1 MKKIFSI
8 LLIAVMMISSL
19 SVNIFAG
26 KGGSGPVSENLI
38 SDSLVELNADGKVV
52 VEFKLVNANKE
63 EYTNIQAETSDR
75 LNCYV
80 EKRDSKDGII
90 YVTVRAPK
98 AAEAGRYGLT
108 VTAQYK
114 KGNETINVSG
124 KSTIKVKEYSGTPD
138 VNPGGLPDD
147 KPEEKPKEKIDEIDL
162 ISNSTTELN
171 PGDDG
176 SVIFEADRFFFGLS
190 FYGVRAAS
198 DNPSNCYI
206 VNAYGGRDVEVRV
219 RIPQSA
225 EAGTYK
231 ISVTGKTRI
240 NGEVVKVSGEAYV
253 RVNGGSQ
260 NKAKLKIN
268 RVDVLPEAN
277 IVPGSYVALGYE
289 IENISDVLAKNI
301 ELNISLP
308 VEAGLSVRGG
318 TTTQKVKAIEP
329 GKKTYVYY
337 EMNVGKTAKFGS
349 YEIKTSLSY
358 ESEFNKEAIKE
369 ETSAFI
375 NIGGDA
381 SQDSQLI
388 IQDLK
393 FPAATLGVNKTFDVS
408 FKIRNQGQSVAKRIR
423 ASAKSDD
430 PSGVVSRTVSDILVR
445 DLAPGEEETVS
456 YKFFTTK
463 GGSTKN
469 YPINIKIE
477 YLDDFTEN
485 KEPKT
490 VEQIV
495 GVFLNNPESIG
506 DGKDAKKST
515 PKLIIDRYE
524 FTPKLPLAGNE
535 FEMNLS
541 FYNTNAKKAVKN
553 IKIDLTSQDTTDNNS
568 NTSGSSVFTP
578 VDSSNTFYIGRIAP
592 NGKVEKTIKMFVVP
606 DATAKTYTITAN
618 FEYEDDENNEYKSSE
633 NIGVPVYQESKL
645 DIDPINYQTN
655 AFVGDNIPITA
666 NFYNTG
672 KVTLYNFKVTLTA
685 DNATI
690 NNGTYYI
697 GNFNSGGQDIY
708 EGSIMPNEPGEI
720 KAQLKFSYEDST
732 GEVKEQT
739 EDINITVDEAP
750 PMDPELGPDGM
761 PMPDGPMMG
770 DTPWYKKPLFYI
782 PVAVLLLGAIGFV
795 IFKKIKNKNKEKDLK
810 IDED

>member
-8 LLIAVMMISSL
+8 LLIAIMMISTL
-19 SVNIFAG
+19 SVNMYAEETTKPIIEEEILQANPA
-26 KGGSGPVSENLI
+26 SPVQRGNTVTYNFKSSNSNDTI
-38 SDSLVELNADGKVV
+38 TNVTAD
-52 VEFKLVNANKE
+52 
-63 EYTNIQAETSDR
+63 TNSPN
-75 LNCYV
+75 NCYV
-80 EKRDSKDGII
+80 ISTASSNNII
-90 YVTVRAPK
+90 TVKVKITSNAEQGTYKLTVRGKIGNKSA
-98 AAEAGRYGLT
+98 YGET
-108 VTAQYK
+108 NIRVDGEYK
-114 KGNETINVSG
+114 KPQER
-124 KSTIKVKEYSGTPD
+124 
-138 VNPGGLPDD
+138 
-147 KPEEKPKEKIDEIDL
+147 PKEKIDEIDL
-162 ISNSTTELN
+162 ISNSTSELK
-171 PGDDG
+171 PGDDT
-176 SVIFEADRFFFGLS
+176 SVIFEADRYFYGLS
-190 FYGVRAAS
+190 FYGIKATS
-198 DNPSNCYI
+198 DSPSNCYI
-206 VNAYGGRDVEVRV
+206 VNAFGGREVEVRV

-240 NGEVVKVSGEAYV
+240 DGEIVKVSGEAYV
-253 RVNGGSQ
+253 RVNGGSK
-260 NKAKLKIN
+260 NKAQLKIT

-277 IVPGSYVALGYE
+277 IVPGSYVAFGYE
-289 IENISDVLAKNI
+289 IENISDVLAKNV
-301 ELNISLP
+301 ELNISGLAA
-308 VEAGLSVRGG
+308 AGLSVKGG
-318 TTTQKVKAIEP
+318 TTTQKVKAIEA
-329 GKKTYVYY
+329 GKKIYLYY
-337 EMNVGKTAKFGS
+337 EMNVAKTAKFGS
-349 YEIKTSLSY
+349 YEIKTDLSY
-358 ESEFNKEAIKE
+358 ESEFNKEPIKE
-369 ETSAFI
+369 ETTAFI

-393 FPAATLGVNKTFDVS
+393 FPSATLGVNKTFDVS
-408 FKIRNQGQSVAKRIR
+408 FKIRNQGQSIAKRIR

-477 YLDDFTEN
+477 YLDDFTES

-495 GVFLNNPESIG
+495 GVFLNNPENTG

-524 FTPKLPLAGNE
+524 FEPKLPLAGNE

-553 IKIDLTSQDTTDNNS
+553 IKIDLTSQDTSKSDS
-568 NTSGSSVFTP
+568 NTAGSSVFTP

-592 NGKVEKTIKMFVVP
+592 SGKVEKTIKMFVVP
-606 DATAKTYTITAN
+606 DATAKTYNITAN

-655 AFVGDNIPITA
+655 AMVGDSIPITA

-685 DNATI
+685 DNATV

-697 GNFNSGGQDIY
+697 GNFNSGGQDVY

-720 KAQLKFSYEDST
+720 KGKLKFTYEDST
-732 GEVKEQT
+732 GEVKEKE
-739 EDINITVDEAP
+739 EDINITVEEAP
-750 PMDPELGPDGM
+750 PVDPNAGPDGM
-761 PMPDGPMMG
+761 PMPDGAMG
-770 DTPWYKKPLFYI
+770 EAPWYKKPLFII
-782 PVAVLLLGAIGFV
+782 PVALVILGAIGFV
-795 IFKKIKNKNKEKDLK
+795 VFKKLKNKKKEKDLK

>member
-8 LLIAVMMISSL
+8 LLIAVMMISTL
-19 SVNIFAG
+19 SVNIFAEGPNNPSKPGQTTPDPSPTPAVEEVILQSDPSLVAEQGQEKYINFSLPNGDEEITDIIASTDSPNNCYVIKTASGNG
-26 KGGSGPVSENLI
+26 KITVKIKITNAAEQGTYKVTVKAKAGNKSVYGECNVRVNVNKRDFPGKDEEINLI
-38 SDSLVELNADGKVV
+38 S
-52 VEFKLVNANKE
+52 
-63 EYTNIQAETSDR
+63 R
-75 LNCYV
+75 
-80 EKRDSKDGII
+80 
-90 YVTVRAPK
+90 
-98 AAEAGRYGLT
+98 
-108 VTAQYK
+108 
-114 KGNETINVSG
+114 
-124 KSTIKVKEYSGTPD
+124 
-138 VNPGGLPDD
+138 
-147 KPEEKPKEKIDEIDL
+147 
-162 ISNSTTELN
+162 STTELN
-171 PGDDG
+171 PGEEA
-176 SVIFEADRFFFGLS
+176 SIYFETERPFFGLS
-190 FYGVRAAS
+190 FYGLRATS
-198 DNPSNCYI
+198 DSPNNCYI
-206 VNAYGGRDVEVRV
+206 TNTYGGRGDVELRV

-231 ISVTGKTRI
+231 VSVTGKARI
-240 NGEVVKVSGEAYV
+240 DGETVKVYGEAYV

-260 NKAKLKIN
+260 NKAQLKIN

-277 IVPGSYVALGYE
+277 IVPGSYVAFGYE

-301 ELNISLP
+301 DLNISLP
-308 VEAGLSVRGG
+308 TDAGLAVRGG
-318 TTTQKVKAIEP
+318 TTTQKIKAIEP

-337 EMNVGKTAKFGS
+337 EMNVGKTAKFGT
-349 YEIKTSLSY
+349 YEINTSLSY
-358 ESEFNKEAIKE
+358 ESEFNKEAINEK
-369 ETSAFI
+369 TSAFI

-708 EGSIMPNEPGEI
+708 EGSIMPNEPGEV
-720 KAQLKFSYEDST
+720 KAQLKFTYEDST
-732 GEVKEQT
+732 GEVKEQV

-761 PMPDGPMMG
+761 PMPDGNMAV
-770 DTPWYKKPLFYI
+770 DVPWYKNPLFYI
-782 PVAVLLLGAIGFV
+782 PTALVLLGAIAFV

>member
-8 LLIAVMMISSL
+8 LLIAIMMISTL
-19 SVNIFAG
+19 SVNMYAEETTKPIIEEEILQADPA
-26 KGGSGPVSENLI
+26 SPVQRGNTVTYNFKSSNSNDTI
-38 SDSLVELNADGKVV
+38 TNVTADTNSLN
-52 VEFKLVNANKE
+52 
-63 EYTNIQAETSDR
+63 
-75 LNCYV
+75 NCYV
-80 EKRDSKDGII
+80 ISTASSNNII
-90 YVTVRAPK
+90 TVKVKITSNAEQGTYKLTVRGKIGNKSA
-98 AAEAGRYGLT
+98 YGET
-108 VTAQYK
+108 NIRVDGEYK
-114 KGNETINVSG
+114 KPQER
-124 KSTIKVKEYSGTPD
+124 
-138 VNPGGLPDD
+138 
-147 KPEEKPKEKIDEIDL
+147 PKEKIDEIDL
-162 ISNSTTELN
+162 ISNSTSELK
-171 PGDDG
+171 PGDDT
-176 SVIFEADRFFFGLS
+176 SVIFEADRYFYGLS
-190 FYGVRAAS
+190 FYGIKATS
-198 DNPSNCYI
+198 DSPSNCYI
-206 VNAYGGRDVEVRV
+206 VNAFGGREVEVRV

-240 NGEVVKVSGEAYV
+240 DGEIVKVSGEAYV
-253 RVNGGSQ
+253 RVNGGSK
-260 NKAKLKIN
+260 NKAQLKIN

-277 IVPGSYVALGYE
+277 VVPGSYVAFGYE
-289 IENISDVLAKNI
+289 IENISDVLAKNV
-301 ELNISLP
+301 ELNISGLAA
-308 VEAGLSVRGG
+308 AGLSVRGG
-318 TTTQKVKAIEP
+318 TTTQKVKAIEA
-329 GKKTYVYY
+329 GKKIYLYY
-337 EMNVGKTAKFGS
+337 EMNVAKTAKFGS
-349 YEIKTSLSY
+349 YEIKTDLSY
-358 ESEFNKEAIKE
+358 ESEFNKEPIKE
-369 ETSAFI
+369 ETTAFI

-393 FPAATLGVNKTFDVS
+393 FPSATLGVNKTFDVS

-477 YLDDFTEN
+477 YLDDFTEG

-495 GVFLNNPESIG
+495 GVFLNNPENTG

-524 FTPKLPLAGNE
+524 FEPKLPLAGNE

-553 IKIDLTSQDTTDNNS
+553 IKIDLTSQDTSKSDS
-568 NTSGSSVFTP
+568 NTAGSSVFTP

-592 NGKVEKTIKMFVVP
+592 SGKVEKTIKMFVVP
-606 DATAKTYTITAN
+606 DATAKTYNITAN

-655 AFVGDNIPITA
+655 AMVGDSIPITA

-685 DNATI
+685 DNATV

-697 GNFNSGGQDIY
+697 GNFNSGGQDVY

-720 KAQLKFSYEDST
+720 KGKLKFTYEDST
-732 GEVKEQT
+732 GEVKEKE
-739 EDINITVDEAP
+739 EDINITVEEAP
-750 PMDPELGPDGM
+750 PVDPNMGPDGM
-761 PMPDGPMMG
+761 PLPDGAMG

-782 PVAVLLLGAIGFV
+782 PVALVVLGAIGFV
-795 IFKKIKNKNKEKDLK
+795 VFKKLKNKKKEKDLK

>member
-8 LLIAVMMISSL
+8 LLIAIMMISTL
-19 SVNIFAG
+19 SVNMYAEEPTKPIIEEEILQADPA
-26 KGGSGPVSENLI
+26 SPVQRGNTVTYNFKSSNSNDTI
-38 SDSLVELNADGKVV
+38 TNVTADTNSLN
-52 VEFKLVNANKE
+52 
-63 EYTNIQAETSDR
+63 
-75 LNCYV
+75 NCYV
-80 EKRDSKDGII
+80 ISTASSNNII
-90 YVTVRAPK
+90 TVKVKITSNAEQGTYKLTVRGKIGNKSA
-98 AAEAGRYGLT
+98 YGET
-108 VTAQYK
+108 NIRVDGEYK
-114 KGNETINVSG
+114 KPQER
-124 KSTIKVKEYSGTPD
+124 
-138 VNPGGLPDD
+138 
-147 KPEEKPKEKIDEIDL
+147 PKEKIDEIDL
-162 ISNSTTELN
+162 ISNSTSELK
-171 PGDDG
+171 PGDDT
-176 SVIFEADRFFFGLS
+176 SVIFEADRYFYGLS
-190 FYGVRAAS
+190 FYGIKATS
-198 DNPSNCYI
+198 DSPSNCYI
-206 VNAYGGRDVEVRV
+206 VNAFGGREVEVRV

-240 NGEVVKVSGEAYV
+240 DGEIVKVSGEAYV

-260 NKAKLKIN
+260 NKAQLKIN

-277 IVPGSYVALGYE
+277 IVPGSYVAFGYE
-289 IENISDVLAKNI
+289 IENISDVLAKNV
-301 ELNISLP
+301 ELNISGLAA
-308 VEAGLSVRGG
+308 AGLSVKGG
-318 TTTQKVKAIEP
+318 TTTQKVKAIEA
-329 GKKTYVYY
+329 GKKIYLYY
-337 EMNVGKTAKFGS
+337 EMNVAKTAKFGS
-349 YEIKTSLSY
+349 YEIKTDLSY
-358 ESEFNKEAIKE
+358 ESEFNKEPIKE
-369 ETSAFI
+369 ETTAFI

-393 FPAATLGVNKTFDVS
+393 FPSATLGVNKTFDVS
-408 FKIRNQGQSVAKRIR
+408 FKIRNQGQSIAKRIR

-477 YLDDFTEN
+477 YLDDFTEG

-495 GVFLNNPESIG
+495 GVFLNNPENVG

-524 FTPKLPLAGNE
+524 FEPKLPLAGNE

-553 IKIDLTSQDTTDNNS
+553 IKIDLTSQDTSKSDS
-568 NTSGSSVFTP
+568 NTAGSSVFTP

-592 NGKVEKTIKMFVVP
+592 SGKVEKTIKMFVVP
-606 DATAKTYTITAN
+606 DATAKTYNITAN

-655 AFVGDNIPITA
+655 AMVGDSIPINA

-685 DNATI
+685 DNATV

-697 GNFNSGGQDIY
+697 GNFNSGGQDVY
-708 EGSIMPNEPGEI
+708 EGSIMPNEAGEI
-720 KAQLKFSYEDST
+720 KGKLKFTYEDST
-732 GEVKEQT
+732 GEVKEKE
-739 EDINITVDEAP
+739 EDINITVEEAP
-750 PMDPELGPDGM
+750 PMDPNAGPDGM
-761 PMPDGPMMG
+761 PLPDGAMG

-782 PVAVLLLGAIGFV
+782 PVALVILGAIGFV
-795 IFKKIKNKNKEKDLK
+795 VFKKLKNKKKEKDLK

>member
-8 LLIAVMMISSL
+8 LLIAIMMISTL
-19 SVNIFAG
+19 SVNMYAEETTKPIIEEEILQADPA
-26 KGGSGPVSENLI
+26 SPVQRGNTVTYNFKSSNSNDTI
-38 SDSLVELNADGKVV
+38 TNVTADTNSLN
-52 VEFKLVNANKE
+52 
-63 EYTNIQAETSDR
+63 
-75 LNCYV
+75 NCYV
-80 EKRDSKDGII
+80 ISTASSNNII
-90 YVTVRAPK
+90 TVKVKITSNAEQVTYKLTVRGKIGNKSA
-98 AAEAGRYGLT
+98 YGET
-108 VTAQYK
+108 NIRVDGEYK
-114 KGNETINVSG
+114 KPQER
-124 KSTIKVKEYSGTPD
+124 
-138 VNPGGLPDD
+138 
-147 KPEEKPKEKIDEIDL
+147 PKEKIDEIDL
-162 ISNSTTELN
+162 ISNSTSELK
-171 PGDDG
+171 PGDDT
-176 SVIFEADRFFFGLS
+176 SVIFEADRYFYGLS
-190 FYGVRAAS
+190 FYGIKATS
-198 DNPSNCYI
+198 DSPSNCYI
-206 VNAYGGRDVEVRV
+206 VNAFGGREVEVRV

-240 NGEVVKVSGEAYV
+240 DGEIVKVSGEAYV
-253 RVNGGSQ
+253 RVNGGSK
-260 NKAKLKIN
+260 NKAQLKIN

-277 IVPGSYVALGYE
+277 VVPGSYVAFGYE
-289 IENISDVLAKNI
+289 IENISDVLAKNV
-301 ELNISLP
+301 ELNISGLAA
-308 VEAGLSVRGG
+308 AGLSVRGG
-318 TTTQKVKAIEP
+318 TTTQKVKAIEA
-329 GKKTYVYY
+329 GKKIYLYY
-337 EMNVGKTAKFGS
+337 EMNVAKTAKFGS
-349 YEIKTSLSY
+349 YEIKTDLSY
-358 ESEFNKEAIKE
+358 ESEFNKEPIKE
-369 ETSAFI
+369 ETTAFI

-393 FPAATLGVNKTFDVS
+393 FPSATLGVNKTFDVS

-477 YLDDFTEN
+477 YLDDFTEG

-495 GVFLNNPESIG
+495 GVFLNNPDNAG

-524 FTPKLPLAGNE
+524 FEPKLPLAGNE

-553 IKIDLTSQDTTDNNS
+553 IKIDLTSQDTSKSDS
-568 NTSGSSVFTP
+568 NTAGSSVFTP

-592 NGKVEKTIKMFVVP
+592 SGKVEKTIKMFVVP
-606 DATAKTYTITAN
+606 DATAKTYNITAN

-655 AFVGDNIPITA
+655 AMVGDSIPINA

-685 DNATI
+685 DNATV

-697 GNFNSGGQDIY
+697 GNFNSGGQDVY
-708 EGSIMPNEPGEI
+708 EGSIMPNEAGEI
-720 KAQLKFSYEDST
+720 KGKLKFTYEDST
-732 GEVKEQT
+732 GEVKEKE
-739 EDINITVDEAP
+739 EDINITVEEAP
-750 PMDPELGPDGM
+750 PMDPNAGPDGM
-761 PMPDGPMMG
+761 PLPDGAMG

-782 PVAVLLLGAIGFV
+782 PVALVILGAIGFV
-795 IFKKIKNKNKEKDLK
+795 VFKKLKNKKKEKDLK

>member
-8 LLIAVMMISSL
+8 LLIAVMMISTL
-19 SVNIFAG
+19 SVNIFAEKHEEKEEESTKPIIEEVILQSDPSLVAEQGEEKYINFSLPSGNDEITDIIASTDSPNNCYVIKTASGNG
-26 KGGSGPVSENLI
+26 KITVKIKITNSAEQGTYKVTVKAKAGNKSVYGECNVRVNVNKRDFPGKDEEINLI
-38 SDSLVELNADGKVV
+38 S
-52 VEFKLVNANKE
+52 
-63 EYTNIQAETSDR
+63 R
-75 LNCYV
+75 
-80 EKRDSKDGII
+80 
-90 YVTVRAPK
+90 
-98 AAEAGRYGLT
+98 
-108 VTAQYK
+108 
-114 KGNETINVSG
+114 
-124 KSTIKVKEYSGTPD
+124 
-138 VNPGGLPDD
+138 
-147 KPEEKPKEKIDEIDL
+147 
-162 ISNSTTELN
+162 STTELN
-171 PGDDG
+171 PGEEA
-176 SVIFEADRFFFGLS
+176 SIYFETERPFFGLS
-190 FYGVRAAS
+190 FYGLRATS
-198 DNPSNCYI
+198 DSPNNCYI
-206 VNAYGGRDVEVRV
+206 TNTYGGRGDVELRV

-231 ISVTGKTRI
+231 VSVTGKARI
-240 NGEVVKVSGEAYV
+240 DGETVKVYGEAYV

-260 NKAKLKIN
+260 NKAQLKIN
-268 RVDVLPEAN
+268 RVDVLPETN
-277 IVPGSYVALGYE
+277 IVPGSYVAFGYE

-301 ELNISLP
+301 ELNISGLA
-308 VEAGLSVRGG
+308 EAGLSVRGG

-381 SQDSQLI
+381 SQNSQLI

-408 FKIRNQGQSVAKRIR
+408 FKIRNQGQSVAKSIR

-477 YLDDFTEN
+477 YLDDFTDS

-495 GVFLNNPESIG
+495 GVFLNNPENIG

-553 IKIDLTSQDTTDNNS
+553 IKIDLTSQDTTDSNS

-708 EGSIMPNEPGEI
+708 EGSIMPNEPGEV
-720 KAQLKFSYEDST
+720 KAQLKFTYEDST
-732 GEVKEQT
+732 GEVKEQI

-761 PMPDGPMMG
+761 PMPDGNMAV
-770 DTPWYKKPLFYI
+770 DVPWYKNPLFYI
-782 PVAVLLLGAIGFV
+782 PTALILLGAIAFV

>member
-8 LLIAVMMISSL
+8 LLIAVMMISTL
-19 SVNIFAG
+19 SVDIYAENPNKPSKPGQSTEPSTTPAVEEVILQSDPSLVAEQGEEKYINFSLPNDDEEITDIIASTDSPNNCYVIKTASGNGKITVKIKITNSAEQGTYKVTVKAKAG
-26 KGGSGPVSENLI
+26 NKSVYGECNVRVNVNKRDFPGKDEEINLI
-38 SDSLVELNADGKVV
+38 S
-52 VEFKLVNANKE
+52 
-63 EYTNIQAETSDR
+63 R
-75 LNCYV
+75 
-80 EKRDSKDGII
+80 
-90 YVTVRAPK
+90 
-98 AAEAGRYGLT
+98 
-108 VTAQYK
+108 
-114 KGNETINVSG
+114 
-124 KSTIKVKEYSGTPD
+124 
-138 VNPGGLPDD
+138 
-147 KPEEKPKEKIDEIDL
+147 
-162 ISNSTTELN
+162 STTELN
-171 PGDDG
+171 PGEEA
-176 SVIFEADRFFFGLS
+176 SIYFETERPFFGLS
-190 FYGVRAAS
+190 FYGLRATS
-198 DNPSNCYI
+198 DSPNNCYI
-206 VNAYGGRDVEVRV
+206 TNTYGGRGDVELRV

-231 ISVTGKTRI
+231 VSVTGKARI
-240 NGEVVKVSGEAYV
+240 DGETVKVYGEAYV

-260 NKAKLKIN
+260 NKAQLKIN

-277 IVPGSYVALGYE
+277 VVPGSYVALGYE
-289 IENISDVLAKNI
+289 IENISDVLAKNV
-301 ELNISLP
+301 ELNIFGLA
-308 VEAGLSVRGG
+308 EAGLSVRGG

-358 ESEFNKEAIKE
+358 ESEFNKEPIKE

-381 SQDSQLI
+381 SQNSQLI

-408 FKIRNQGQSVAKRIR
+408 FKIRNQGQSVAKSIR

-477 YLDDFTEN
+477 YLDDFTDG

-553 IKIDLTSQDTTDNNS
+553 IKIDLTSQDTTDSNS

-708 EGSIMPNEPGEI
+708 EGSIMPNEPGEV
-720 KAQLKFSYEDST
+720 KAQLKFTYEDST
-732 GEVKEQT
+732 GEVKEQV

-761 PMPDGPMMG
+761 PMPDGNMAV
-770 DTPWYKKPLFYI
+770 DVPWYKNPLFYI
-782 PVAVLLLGAIGFV
+782 PTALVLLGAIAFV

>member
-8 LLIAVMMISSL
+8 LLIAIMMISTL
-19 SVNIFAG
+19 SVNMYAG
-26 KGGSGPVSENLI
+26 SPTNPSKPTNPSNPGAQTPPSTEPSVVEDDLFLVSTSTEELKPGDETTIYFEQDNPGYRRYYNYAGDYEI
-38 SDSLVELNADGKVV
+38 YSVRATSDSPN
-52 VEFKLVNANKE
+52 
-63 EYTNIQAETSDR
+63 
-75 LNCYV
+75 NCYV
-80 EKRDSKDGII
+80 
-90 YVTVRAPK
+90 
-98 AAEAGRYGLT
+98 
-108 VTAQYK
+108 
-114 KGNETINVSG
+114 INS
-124 KSTIKVKEYSGTPD
+124 
-138 VNPGGLPDD
+138 
-147 KPEEKPKEKIDEIDL
+147 
-162 ISNSTTELN
+162 
-171 PGDDG
+171 
-176 SVIFEADRFFFGLS
+176 
-190 FYGVRAAS
+190 
-198 DNPSNCYI
+198 
-206 VNAYGGRDVEVRV
+206 YGGMNGAEVRV

-225 EAGTYK
+225 EAGTYR
-231 ISVTGKTRI
+231 ISLVGKAKRR
-240 NGEVVKVSGEAYV
+240 GARDGAPVKVEGEAYV

-260 NKAKLKIN
+260 NKAQLKIT
-268 RVDVLPEAN
+268 RVDILPEAN
-277 IVPGSYVALGYE
+277 VVPGSYVAFGYE
-289 IENISDVLAKNI
+289 IENISDVLAKNV
-301 ELNISLP
+301 ELNISGLAA
-308 VEAGLSVRGG
+308 AGLSVKGG
-318 TTTQKVKAIEP
+318 TTTQKVKTIES
-329 GKKTYVYY
+329 GKKIYLYY
-337 EMNVGKTAKFGS
+337 ELNVAKTAKFGS
-349 YEIKTSLSY
+349 YEIKTDLSY
-358 ESEFNKEAIKE
+358 ESEFNKEPIKE
-369 ETSAFI
+369 ETTAFI

-393 FPAATLGVNKTFDVS
+393 FPSATLGVNKTFDVS
-408 FKIRNQGQSVAKRIR
+408 FKIRNQGQSIAKRIR

-477 YLDDFTEN
+477 YLDDFTEG

-495 GVFLNNPESIG
+495 GIFLNNPENVG

-524 FTPKLPLAGNE
+524 FEPKLPLAGNE

-553 IKIDLTSQDTTDNNS
+553 IKIDLTSQDTSKSDS
-568 NTSGSSVFTP
+568 NTAGSSVFTP

-592 NGKVEKTIKMFVVP
+592 SGKVEKTIKMFVVP
-606 DATAKTYTITAN
+606 DATAKTYNITAN
-618 FEYEDDENNEYKSSE
+618 FEYEDDKNNEYKSSE

-655 AFVGDNIPITA
+655 AMVGDSIPITA

-685 DNATI
+685 DNATV

-697 GNFNSGGQDIY
+697 GNFNSGGQDVY

-720 KAQLKFSYEDST
+720 KGKLKFTYEDST
-732 GEVKEQT
+732 GEVKEKE
-739 EDINITVDEAP
+739 EDINITVEEAP
-750 PMDPELGPDGM
+750 PVDENAGPDGM
-761 PMPDGPMMG
+761 PMPDGAMG
-770 DTPWYKKPLFYI
+770 EAPWYKKPLFII
-782 PVAVLLLGAIGFV
+782 PVALVILGAIGFV
-795 IFKKIKNKNKEKDLK
+795 VFKKLKNKKKEKDLK

>member
-8 LLIAVMMISSL
+8 LLIAIMMISTL
-19 SVNIFAG
+19 SVNMYAG
-26 KGGSGPVSENLI
+26 KPNSQLLI
-38 SDSLVELNADGKVV
+38 SDGIAEINPNNSRLVT
-52 VEFKLVNANKE
+52 FRLVNASGEN
-63 EYTNIQAETSDR
+63 YTNISATTNDNK
-75 LNCYV
+75 NCYV
-80 EKRDSKDGII
+80 TDFKSENGAI
-90 YVTVRAPK
+90 YITVRAPE
-98 AAEAGRYGLT
+98 AAQEGIYKLS
-108 VTAQYK
+108 VSAQYI
-114 KGNETINVSG
+114 KGTESFNVSG
-124 KSTIKVKEYSGTPD
+124 ECNIKVVVYEK
-138 VNPGGLPDD
+138 
-147 KPEEKPKEKIDEIDL
+147 EKPNEINLSSRTTKELK
-162 ISNSTTELN
+162 
-171 PGDDG
+171 PGDEATID
-176 SVIFEADRFFFGLS
+176 FDADYADRVGRFDL
-190 FYGVRAAS
+190 VRATS
-198 DNPSNCYI
+198 DSPNNCYI
-206 VNAYGGRDVEVRV
+206 LNTYGGRGVSV
-219 RIPQSA
+219 RIKIPESA

-231 ISVTGKTRI
+231 INVSGKAFLGRNEQSVKF
-240 NGEVVKVSGEAYV
+240 SGEAYV
-253 RVNGGSQ
+253 RVNGGSK
-260 NKAKLKIN
+260 NKAQLKIN

-277 IVPGSYVALGYE
+277 VVPGSYVAFGYE
-289 IENISDVLAKNI
+289 IENISDVLAKNV
-301 ELNISLP
+301 ELNISGLAA
-308 VEAGLSVRGG
+308 AGLSVRGG
-318 TTTQKVKAIEP
+318 TTTQKVKAIEA
-329 GKKTYVYY
+329 GKKIYLYY
-337 EMNVGKTAKFGS
+337 EMNVAKTAKFGS
-349 YEIKTSLSY
+349 YEIKTDLSY
-358 ESEFNKEAIKE
+358 ESEFNKEPIKE
-369 ETSAFI
+369 ETTAFI

-393 FPAATLGVNKTFDVS
+393 FPSATLGVNKTFEVS

-477 YLDDFTEN
+477 YLDDFTEG

-495 GVFLNNPESIG
+495 GIFLNNPENVG

-524 FTPKLPLAGNE
+524 FEPKLPLAGNE

-553 IKIDLTSQDTTDNNS
+553 IKIDLTSQDTSKSDS
-568 NTSGSSVFTP
+568 NTAGSSVFTP

-592 NGKVEKTIKMFVVP
+592 SGKVEKTIKMFVVP
-606 DATAKTYTITAN
+606 DATAKTYNITAN

-655 AFVGDNIPITA
+655 AMVGDSIPITA

-685 DNATI
+685 DNATV

-697 GNFNSGGQDIY
+697 GNFNSGGQDVY

-720 KAQLKFSYEDST
+720 KGKLKFTYEDST
-732 GEVKEQT
+732 GEVKEKE
-739 EDINITVDEAP
+739 EDINITVEEAP
-750 PMDPELGPDGM
+750 PVDPNAGPDGM
-761 PMPDGPMMG
+761 PMPDGAMG
-770 DTPWYKKPLFYI
+770 EAPWYKKPLFII
-782 PVAVLLLGAIGFV
+782 PVALVILGAIGFV
-795 IFKKIKNKNKEKDLK
+795 VFKKLKNKKKEKDLK

>member
-8 LLIAVMMISSL
+8 LLIAVMMISTL

-26 KGGSGPVSENLI
+26 NPGTQPLI
-38 SDSLVELNADGKVV
+38 SDGIAEIHPNSSRLVTFRLLNATN
-52 VEFKLVNANKE
+52 EN
-63 EYTNIQAETSDR
+63 YTNITATTNDNK
-75 LNCYV
+75 NCYV
-80 EKRDSKDGII
+80 TDYRSENGTI
-90 YVTVRAPK
+90 YVTVRAPE
-98 AAEAGRYGLT
+98 AAQEGIYKLS
-108 VTAQYK
+108 VSAQYK
-114 KGNETINVSG
+114 NGDEKVNVSG
-124 KSTIKVKEYSGTPD
+124 ECNIKVVVSE
-138 VNPGGLPDD
+138 
-147 KPEEKPKEKIDEIDL
+147 KEKIEEINL
-162 ISNSTTELN
+162 ISRSTTELN
-171 PGDDG
+171 PGEEA
-176 SVIFEADRFFFGLS
+176 SIYFETERPFFGLS
-190 FYGVRAAS
+190 FYGLRATS
-198 DNPSNCYI
+198 DSPNNCYI
-206 VNAYGGRDVEVRV
+206 TNTYGGRGDVELRV

-231 ISVTGKTRI
+231 VSVTGKARI
-240 NGEVVKVSGEAYV
+240 DGETVKVYGEAYV

-260 NKAKLKIN
+260 NKAQLKIN

-277 IVPGSYVALGYE
+277 IVPGSYVAFGYE

-301 ELNISLP
+301 ELNISGLA
-308 VEAGLSVRGG
+308 EAGLSVRGG

-381 SQDSQLI
+381 SQNSQLI

-408 FKIRNQGQSVAKRIR
+408 FKIRNQGQSVAKSIR

-477 YLDDFTEN
+477 YLDDFTDS

-708 EGSIMPNEPGEI
+708 EGSIMPNEPGEV
-720 KAQLKFSYEDST
+720 KAQLKFTYEDST
-732 GEVKEQT
+732 GEVKEQV

-761 PMPDGPMMG
+761 PMPDGNMAV
-770 DTPWYKKPLFYI
+770 DVPWYKNPLFYI
-782 PVAVLLLGAIGFV
+782 PTALVLLGAIGFV

>member
-8 LLIAVMMISSL
+8 LLIAIMMISTL
-19 SVNIFAG
+19 SVNMYAEETTKPIIEEEILQADPA
-26 KGGSGPVSENLI
+26 SPVQRGNTVTYNFKSSNSNDTI
-38 SDSLVELNADGKVV
+38 TNVTADTNSLN
-52 VEFKLVNANKE
+52 
-63 EYTNIQAETSDR
+63 
-75 LNCYV
+75 NCYV
-80 EKRDSKDGII
+80 ISTASSNNII
-90 YVTVRAPK
+90 TVKVKITSNAEQGTYKLTVRGKIGNKSA
-98 AAEAGRYGLT
+98 YGET
-108 VTAQYK
+108 NIRVDGEYK
-114 KGNETINVSG
+114 KPQER
-124 KSTIKVKEYSGTPD
+124 
-138 VNPGGLPDD
+138 
-147 KPEEKPKEKIDEIDL
+147 PKEKIDEIDL
-162 ISNSTTELN
+162 ISNSTSELK
-171 PGDDG
+171 PGDDTL
-176 SVIFEADRFFFGLS
+176 VIFEADRYFYGLS
-190 FYGVRAAS
+190 FYGIKATS
-198 DNPSNCYI
+198 DSPSNCYI
-206 VNAYGGRDVEVRV
+206 VNAFGGREVEVRV

-240 NGEVVKVSGEAYV
+240 DGEIVKVSGEAYV
-253 RVNGGSQ
+253 RVNGGSK
-260 NKAKLKIN
+260 NKAQLKIN

-277 IVPGSYVALGYE
+277 VVPGSYVAFGYE
-289 IENISDVLAKNI
+289 IENISDVLAKNV
-301 ELNISLP
+301 ELNISGLAA
-308 VEAGLSVRGG
+308 AGLSVRGG
-318 TTTQKVKAIEP
+318 TTTQKVKAIEA
-329 GKKTYVYY
+329 GKKIYLYY
-337 EMNVGKTAKFGS
+337 EMNVAKTAKFGS
-349 YEIKTSLSY
+349 YEIKTDLSY
-358 ESEFNKEAIKE
+358 ESEFNKEPIKE
-369 ETSAFI
+369 ETTAFI

-393 FPAATLGVNKTFDVS
+393 FPSATLGVNKTFDVS
-408 FKIRNQGQSVAKRIR
+408 FKIRNQGQSIAKRIR

-477 YLDDFTEN
+477 YLDDFTES

-495 GVFLNNPESIG
+495 GVFLNNPENVG

-524 FTPKLPLAGNE
+524 FEPKLPLAGNE

-553 IKIDLTSQDTTDNNS
+553 IKIDLTSQDTSKSDS
-568 NTSGSSVFTP
+568 NTAGSSVFTP

-592 NGKVEKTIKMFVVP
+592 SGKVEKTIKMFVVP
-606 DATAKTYTITAN
+606 DATAKTYNITAN

-655 AFVGDNIPITA
+655 AMVGDNIPITA

-685 DNATI
+685 DNATV

-697 GNFNSGGQDIY
+697 GNFNSGGQDVY
-708 EGSIMPNEPGEI
+708 EGSIMPNEAGEI
-720 KAQLKFSYEDST
+720 KGKLKFTYEDST
-732 GEVKEQT
+732 GEVKEKE
-739 EDINITVDEAP
+739 EDINITVEEAP
-750 PMDPELGPDGM
+750 PVDPNMGPDGM
-761 PMPDGPMMG
+761 PLPDGAMG

-782 PVAVLLLGAIGFV
+782 PVALVILGAIGFV
-795 IFKKIKNKNKEKDLK
+795 VFKKLKNKKKEKDLK

>member
-8 LLIAVMMISSL
+8 LLIAVMMISTL

-26 KGGSGPVSENLI
+26 KGDDKETPVLDDDYYLI
-38 SDSLVELNADGKVV
+38 SDSTEELKPGD
-52 VEFKLVNANKE
+52 
-63 EYTNIQAETSDR
+63 ETTILFRPDFGNNSY
-75 LNCYV
+75 NFT
-80 EKRDSKDGII
+80 S
-90 YVTVRAPK
+90 VRA
-98 AAEAGRYGLT
+98 
-108 VTAQYK
+108 
-114 KGNETINVSG
+114 N
-124 KSTIKVKEYSGTPD
+124 
-138 VNPGGLPDD
+138 
-147 KPEEKPKEKIDEIDL
+147 
-162 ISNSTTELN
+162 
-171 PGDDG
+171 
-176 SVIFEADRFFFGLS
+176 
-190 FYGVRAAS
+190 S
-198 DNPSNCYI
+198 DNPNNCYI
-206 VNAYGGRDVEVRV
+206 VNAYGGRRDVEVRV
-219 RIPQSA
+219 RIPENA
-225 EAGTYK
+225 EAGTYRVSITGRAMADVPDQENNSYK
-231 ISVTGKTRI
+231 TISVRI
-240 NGEVVKVSGEAYV
+240 SGEAYV

-260 NKAKLKIN
+260 NKAQLKIN

-289 IENISDVLAKNI
+289 IENTSDVLAKNI
-301 ELNISLP
+301 DLNITLP
-308 VEAGLSVRGG
+308 AEAGLSVRGG
-318 TTTQKVKAIEP
+318 TTTQKIKAIEP

-358 ESEFNKEAIKE
+358 ESEFNKEPIKE

-381 SQDSQLI
+381 SQNSQLI

-408 FKIRNQGQSVAKRIR
+408 FKIRNQGQSVAKSIR

-477 YLDDFTEN
+477 YLDDFTDS

-495 GVFLNNPESIG
+495 GVFLNNPENTG

-515 PKLIIDRYE
+515 PKLIIDKYE

-553 IKIDLTSQDTTDNNS
+553 IKIDLTSQDTTDEKS

-618 FEYEDDENNEYKSSE
+618 FEYEDDANNEYKSSE

-655 AFVGDNIPITA
+655 AFVGDNIPITC

-672 KVTLYNFKVTLTA
+672 KVTLYNFKVTLTS
-685 DNATI
+685 DKATI

-697 GNFNSGGQDIY
+697 GNFNSGGQDVY
-708 EGSIMPNEPGEI
+708 EGSIMPNEAGEL
-720 KAQLKFSYEDST
+720 KAKIKFSYEDST
-732 GEVKEQT
+732 GEVKEKE
-739 EDINITVDEAP
+739 EDINITVEDAP

-761 PMPDGPMMG
+761 PLPDGPM
-770 DTPWYKKPLFYI
+770 DETPWFKKPLFII
-782 PVAVLLLGAIGFV
+782 PIIAIVILGVVGFV
-795 IFKKIKNKNKEKDLK
+795 VFKKLKNKKKEKDLK
-810 IDED
+810 IDEN

>member
-8 LLIAVMMISSL
+8 LLIAIMMISTL
-19 SVNIFAG
+19 SVNMYAG
-26 KGGSGPVSENLI
+26 NPTNPTNPSNPGAQTPPSTEPSVVEDDLFLVSTSTEELKPGDETTIYFEQDNPGYRRYYNYAGDYEI
-38 SDSLVELNADGKVV
+38 YSVRATSDSPN
-52 VEFKLVNANKE
+52 
-63 EYTNIQAETSDR
+63 
-75 LNCYV
+75 NCYV
-80 EKRDSKDGII
+80 
-90 YVTVRAPK
+90 
-98 AAEAGRYGLT
+98 
-108 VTAQYK
+108 
-114 KGNETINVSG
+114 INS
-124 KSTIKVKEYSGTPD
+124 
-138 VNPGGLPDD
+138 
-147 KPEEKPKEKIDEIDL
+147 
-162 ISNSTTELN
+162 
-171 PGDDG
+171 
-176 SVIFEADRFFFGLS
+176 
-190 FYGVRAAS
+190 
-198 DNPSNCYI
+198 
-206 VNAYGGRDVEVRV
+206 YGGMNGAEVRI
-219 RIPQSA
+219 RIPENA
-225 EAGTYK
+225 EAGTYR
-231 ISVTGKTRI
+231 ISLVGKAKRR
-240 NGEVVKVSGEAYV
+240 GARDGAPVKVEGEAYV
-253 RVNGGSQ
+253 RVNGGSK
-260 NKAKLKIN
+260 NKAQLKIN

-277 IVPGSYVALGYE
+277 VVPGSYVAFGYE
-289 IENISDVLAKNI
+289 IENISDVLAKNV
-301 ELNISLP
+301 ELNISGLAA
-308 VEAGLSVRGG
+308 AGLSVRGG
-318 TTTQKVKAIEP
+318 TTTQKVKAIEA
-329 GKKTYVYY
+329 GKKIYLYY
-337 EMNVGKTAKFGS
+337 EMNVAKTAKFGS
-349 YEIKTSLSY
+349 YEIKTDLSY
-358 ESEFNKEAIKE
+358 ESEFNKEPIKE
-369 ETSAFI
+369 ETTAFI

-393 FPAATLGVNKTFDVS
+393 FPSATLGVNKTFDVS

-477 YLDDFTEN
+477 YLDDFTES

-495 GVFLNNPESIG
+495 GVFLNNPENVG

-524 FTPKLPLAGNE
+524 FEPKLPLAGNE

-553 IKIDLTSQDTTDNNS
+553 IKIDLTSQDTSKSDS
-568 NTSGSSVFTP
+568 NTAGSSVFTP

-592 NGKVEKTIKMFVVP
+592 SGKVEKTIKMFVVP
-606 DATAKTYTITAN
+606 DATAKTYNITAN

-655 AFVGDNIPITA
+655 AMVGDSIPINA

-685 DNATI
+685 DNATV

-697 GNFNSGGQDIY
+697 GNFNSGGQDVY
-708 EGSIMPNEPGEI
+708 EGSIMPNEAGEI
-720 KAQLKFSYEDST
+720 KGKLKFTYEDST
-732 GEVKEQT
+732 GEVKEKE
-739 EDINITVDEAP
+739 EDINITVEEAP
-750 PMDPELGPDGM
+750 PVDPNAGPDGM
-761 PMPDGPMMG
+761 PLPDGAMG

-782 PVAVLLLGAIGFV
+782 PVALVVLGAIGFV
-795 IFKKIKNKNKEKDLK
+795 VFKKLKNKKKEKDLK

>member
-8 LLIAVMMISSL
+8 LLIAIMMISTL
-19 SVNIFAG
+19 SVNMYAEETTKPIIEEEILQADPA
-26 KGGSGPVSENLI
+26 SPVQRGNTVTYNFKSSNSNDTI
-38 SDSLVELNADGKVV
+38 TNVTADTNSLN
-52 VEFKLVNANKE
+52 
-63 EYTNIQAETSDR
+63 
-75 LNCYV
+75 NCYV
-80 EKRDSKDGII
+80 ISTASSNNII
-90 YVTVRAPK
+90 TVKVKITSNAEQGTYKLTVRGKIGNKSA
-98 AAEAGRYGLT
+98 YGET
-108 VTAQYK
+108 NIRVDGEYK
-114 KGNETINVSG
+114 KPQER
-124 KSTIKVKEYSGTPD
+124 
-138 VNPGGLPDD
+138 
-147 KPEEKPKEKIDEIDL
+147 PKEKIDEIDL
-162 ISNSTTELN
+162 ISNSTSELK
-171 PGDDG
+171 PGDDT
-176 SVIFEADRFFFGLS
+176 SVIFEADRYFYGLS
-190 FYGVRAAS
+190 FYGIKATS
-198 DNPSNCYI
+198 DSPSNCYI
-206 VNAYGGRDVEVRV
+206 VNAFGGREVEVRV

-240 NGEVVKVSGEAYV
+240 DGEIVKVSGEAYV

-260 NKAKLKIN
+260 NKAQLKIN

-277 IVPGSYVALGYE
+277 IVPGSYVAFGYE
-289 IENISDVLAKNI
+289 IENISDVLAKNV
-301 ELNISLP
+301 ELNISGLAA
-308 VEAGLSVRGG
+308 AGLSVKGG
-318 TTTQKVKAIEP
+318 TTTQKVKAIEA
-329 GKKTYVYY
+329 GKKIYLYY
-337 EMNVGKTAKFGS
+337 EMNVAKTAKFGS
-349 YEIKTSLSY
+349 YEIKTDLSY
-358 ESEFNKEAIKE
+358 ESEFNKEPIKE
-369 ETSAFI
+369 ETTAFI

-393 FPAATLGVNKTFDVS
+393 FPSATLGVNKTFDVS
-408 FKIRNQGQSVAKRIR
+408 FKIRNQGQSIAKRIR

-477 YLDDFTEN
+477 YLDDFTEG

-495 GVFLNNPESIG
+495 GVFLNNPENVG

-524 FTPKLPLAGNE
+524 FEPKLPLAGNE

-553 IKIDLTSQDTTDNNS
+553 IKIDLTSQDTSKSDS
-568 NTSGSSVFTP
+568 NTAGSSVFTP

-592 NGKVEKTIKMFVVP
+592 SGKVEKTIKMFVVP
-606 DATAKTYTITAN
+606 DATAKTYNITAN

-655 AFVGDNIPITA
+655 AMVGDSIPINA

-685 DNATI
+685 DNATV

-697 GNFNSGGQDIY
+697 GNFNSGGQDVY
-708 EGSIMPNEPGEI
+708 EGSIMPNEAGEI
-720 KAQLKFSYEDST
+720 KGKLKFTYEDST
-732 GEVKEQT
+732 GEVKEKE
-739 EDINITVDEAP
+739 EDINITVEEAP
-750 PMDPELGPDGM
+750 PVDPNMGPDGM
-761 PMPDGPMMG
+761 PLPDGAMG

-782 PVAVLLLGAIGFV
+782 PVALVILGAIGFV
-795 IFKKIKNKNKEKDLK
+795 VFKKLKNKKKEKDLK

>member
-8 LLIAVMMISSL
+8 LLIAIMMISTL
-19 SVNIFAG
+19 SVNMYAG
-26 KGGSGPVSENLI
+26 NPTNPSKPTNPTNPSNPGAQTPPSTEPSVVDDDLFLVSTSTEELKPGDETTIYFEQDNPGYRRYYNYAGDYEI
-38 SDSLVELNADGKVV
+38 YSVRATSDSPN
-52 VEFKLVNANKE
+52 
-63 EYTNIQAETSDR
+63 
-75 LNCYV
+75 NCYV
-80 EKRDSKDGII
+80 
-90 YVTVRAPK
+90 
-98 AAEAGRYGLT
+98 
-108 VTAQYK
+108 
-114 KGNETINVSG
+114 INS
-124 KSTIKVKEYSGTPD
+124 
-138 VNPGGLPDD
+138 
-147 KPEEKPKEKIDEIDL
+147 
-162 ISNSTTELN
+162 
-171 PGDDG
+171 
-176 SVIFEADRFFFGLS
+176 
-190 FYGVRAAS
+190 
-198 DNPSNCYI
+198 
-206 VNAYGGRDVEVRV
+206 YGGMNGAEVRV

-225 EAGTYK
+225 EAGTYR
-231 ISVTGKTRI
+231 ISLVGKAKRR
-240 NGEVVKVSGEAYV
+240 GARDGAPVKVEGEAYV

-260 NKAKLKIN
+260 NKAQLKIN

-277 IVPGSYVALGYE
+277 IVPGSYVAFGYE
-289 IENISDVLAKNI
+289 IENISDVLAKNV
-301 ELNISLP
+301 ELNISGLAA
-308 VEAGLSVRGG
+308 AGLSVKGG
-318 TTTQKVKAIEP
+318 TTTQKVKAIEA
-329 GKKTYVYY
+329 GKKIYLYY
-337 EMNVGKTAKFGS
+337 EMNVAKTAKFGS
-349 YEIKTSLSY
+349 YEIKTDLSY
-358 ESEFNKEAIKE
+358 ESEFNKEPIKE
-369 ETSAFI
+369 ETTAFI

-393 FPAATLGVNKTFDVS
+393 FPSATLGVNKTFDVS
-408 FKIRNQGQSVAKRIR
+408 FKIRNQGQSIAKRIR

-477 YLDDFTEN
+477 YLDDFTEG

-495 GVFLNNPESIG
+495 GVFLNNPENVG

-524 FTPKLPLAGNE
+524 FEPKLPLAGNE

-553 IKIDLTSQDTTDNNS
+553 IKIDLTSQDTSKSDS
-568 NTSGSSVFTP
+568 NTAGSSVFTP

-592 NGKVEKTIKMFVVP
+592 SGKVEKTIKMFVVP
-606 DATAKTYTITAN
+606 DATAKTYNITAN

-655 AFVGDNIPITA
+655 AMVGDNIPITA

-685 DNATI
+685 DNATV

-697 GNFNSGGQDIY
+697 GNFNSGGQDVY
-708 EGSIMPNEPGEI
+708 EGSIMPNEAGEI
-720 KAQLKFSYEDST
+720 KGKLKFTYEDST
-732 GEVKEQT
+732 GEVKEKE
-739 EDINITVDEAP
+739 EDINITVEEAP
-750 PMDPELGPDGM
+750 PVDENAGPDGM
-761 PMPDGPMMG
+761 PMPDGAMG
-770 DTPWYKKPLFYI
+770 EAPWYKKPLFII
-782 PVAVLLLGAIGFV
+782 PVALVILGAIGFV
-795 IFKKIKNKNKEKDLK
+795 VFKKLKNKKKEKDLK

>member
-8 LLIAVMMISSL
+8 LLIAIMMISTL
-19 SVNIFAG
+19 SVNMYAEETTKPIIEEEILQADPA
-26 KGGSGPVSENLI
+26 SPVQRGNTVTYNFKSSNSNDTI
-38 SDSLVELNADGKVV
+38 TNVTADTNSLN
-52 VEFKLVNANKE
+52 
-63 EYTNIQAETSDR
+63 
-75 LNCYV
+75 NCYV
-80 EKRDSKDGII
+80 ISTASSNNII
-90 YVTVRAPK
+90 TVKVKITSNAEQGTYKLTVRGKIGNKSA
-98 AAEAGRYGLT
+98 YGET
-108 VTAQYK
+108 NIRVDGEYK
-114 KGNETINVSG
+114 KPQER
-124 KSTIKVKEYSGTPD
+124 
-138 VNPGGLPDD
+138 
-147 KPEEKPKEKIDEIDL
+147 PKEKIDEIDL
-162 ISNSTTELN
+162 ISNSTSELK
-171 PGDDG
+171 PGDDT
-176 SVIFEADRFFFGLS
+176 SVIFEADRYFYGLS
-190 FYGVRAAS
+190 FYGIKATS
-198 DNPSNCYI
+198 DSPSNCYI
-206 VNAYGGRDVEVRV
+206 VNAFGGREVEVRV

-231 ISVTGKTRI
+231 ISVAGKTRI
-240 NGEVVKVSGEAYV
+240 DGAVVKVSGEAYV

-260 NKAKLKIN
+260 NKAQLKIN

-277 IVPGSYVALGYE
+277 IVPGSYVAFGYE
-289 IENISDVLAKNI
+289 IENISDVLAKNV
-301 ELNISLP
+301 ELNISGLAA
-308 VEAGLSVRGG
+308 AGLSVRGG
-318 TTTQKVKAIEP
+318 TTTQKVKAIEA
-329 GKKTYVYY
+329 GKKIYLYY
-337 EMNVGKTAKFGS
+337 EMNVAKTAKFGS
-349 YEIKTSLSY
+349 YEIKTDLSY
-358 ESEFNKEAIKE
+358 ESEFNKEPIKE
-369 ETSAFI
+369 ETTAFI

-393 FPAATLGVNKTFDVS
+393 FPSATLGVNKTFDVS

-477 YLDDFTEN
+477 YLDDFTES

-495 GVFLNNPESIG
+495 GVFLNNPENVG

-524 FTPKLPLAGNE
+524 FEPKLPLAGNE

-553 IKIDLTSQDTTDNNS
+553 IKIDLTSQDTSKSDS
-568 NTSGSSVFTP
+568 NTAGSSVFTP

-592 NGKVEKTIKMFVVP
+592 SGKVEKTIKMFVVP
-606 DATAKTYTITAN
+606 DATAKTYNITAN

-655 AFVGDNIPITA
+655 AMVGDNIPITA

-685 DNATI
+685 DNATV

-697 GNFNSGGQDIY
+697 GNFNSGGQDVY
-708 EGSIMPNEPGEI
+708 EGSIMPNEAGEI
-720 KAQLKFSYEDST
+720 KGKLKFTYEDST
-732 GEVKEQT
+732 GEVKEKE
-739 EDINITVDEAP
+739 EDINITVEEAP
-750 PMDPELGPDGM
+750 PVDPNMGPDGM
-761 PMPDGPMMG
+761 PLPDGAMG
-770 DTPWYKKPLFYI
+770 DTPWYKKPLFCI
-782 PVAVLLLGAIGFV
+782 PVALVILGAIGFV
-795 IFKKIKNKNKEKDLK
+795 VFKKLKNKKKEKDLK

>member
-8 LLIAVMMISSL
+8 LLIAVMMISTL

-26 KGGSGPVSENLI
+26 KHEEKEEESTKPIIEEVILQSDPSLVAEQGEEKYINFSLPSGNDEITDIIASTDSPNNCYVIKTASGNGKITVKIKITNAAEQGTYKVTVKAKAGNKSVYGECNVRVNVNKRDFPGKDEEINLI
-38 SDSLVELNADGKVV
+38 S
-52 VEFKLVNANKE
+52 
-63 EYTNIQAETSDR
+63 R
-75 LNCYV
+75 
-80 EKRDSKDGII
+80 
-90 YVTVRAPK
+90 
-98 AAEAGRYGLT
+98 
-108 VTAQYK
+108 
-114 KGNETINVSG
+114 
-124 KSTIKVKEYSGTPD
+124 
-138 VNPGGLPDD
+138 
-147 KPEEKPKEKIDEIDL
+147 
-162 ISNSTTELN
+162 STTELN
-171 PGDDG
+171 PGEEA
-176 SVIFEADRFFFGLS
+176 SIYFETERPFFGLS
-190 FYGVRAAS
+190 FYGLRATS
-198 DNPSNCYI
+198 DSPNNCYI
-206 VNAYGGRDVEVRV
+206 TNTYGGRGDVELRV

-260 NKAKLKIN
+260 NKAQLKIN

-277 IVPGSYVALGYE
+277 IVPGSYVAFGYE

-301 ELNISLP
+301 ELNISGLA
-308 VEAGLSVRGG
+308 EAGLSVRGG

-381 SQDSQLI
+381 SQNSQLI

-408 FKIRNQGQSVAKRIR
+408 FKIRNQGQSVAKSIR

-477 YLDDFTEN
+477 YLDDFTDS

-708 EGSIMPNEPGEI
+708 EGSIMPNEPGEV
-720 KAQLKFSYEDST
+720 KAQLKFTYEDST
-732 GEVKEQT
+732 GEVKEQI

-761 PMPDGPMMG
+761 PMPDGNMAV
-770 DTPWYKKPLFYI
+770 DVPWYKNPLFYI
-782 PVAVLLLGAIGFV
+782 PTALVLLGAIGFV

>member
-8 LLIAVMMISSL
+8 LLIAIMMISTL
-19 SVNIFAG
+19 SVNMYAG
-26 KGGSGPVSENLI
+26 KPSDPSKPDETPTPTPAPTPVVEDDLFLVSTSTEELKPGDETTIYFEQDNPGYRRYYNYAGDYEI
-38 SDSLVELNADGKVV
+38 YSVRATSDSPN
-52 VEFKLVNANKE
+52 
-63 EYTNIQAETSDR
+63 
-75 LNCYV
+75 NCYV
-80 EKRDSKDGII
+80 
-90 YVTVRAPK
+90 
-98 AAEAGRYGLT
+98 
-108 VTAQYK
+108 
-114 KGNETINVSG
+114 INS
-124 KSTIKVKEYSGTPD
+124 
-138 VNPGGLPDD
+138 
-147 KPEEKPKEKIDEIDL
+147 
-162 ISNSTTELN
+162 
-171 PGDDG
+171 
-176 SVIFEADRFFFGLS
+176 
-190 FYGVRAAS
+190 
-198 DNPSNCYI
+198 
-206 VNAYGGRDVEVRV
+206 YGGMNGAEVRV

-225 EAGTYK
+225 EAGTYR
-231 ISVTGKTRI
+231 ISLVGKAKRR
-240 NGEVVKVSGEAYV
+240 GAHDGAPVKVEGEAYV
-253 RVNGGSQ
+253 RVNGGSK
-260 NKAKLKIN
+260 NKAQLKIT

-277 IVPGSYVALGYE
+277 VVPGSYVAFGYE
-289 IENISDVLAKNI
+289 IENISDVLAKNV
-301 ELNISLP
+301 ELNISGLAA
-308 VEAGLSVRGG
+308 AGLSVRGG
-318 TTTQKVKAIEP
+318 TTTQKVRAIEA
-329 GKKTYVYY
+329 GKKIYLYY
-337 EMNVGKTAKFGS
+337 EMNVAKTAKFGS
-349 YEIKTSLSY
+349 YEIKTDLSY
-358 ESEFNKEAIKE
+358 ESEFNKEPIKE
-369 ETSAFI
+369 ETTAFI

-393 FPAATLGVNKTFDVS
+393 FPSATLGVNKTFDVS
-408 FKIRNQGQSVAKRIR
+408 FKIRNQGQSIAKRIR

-477 YLDDFTEN
+477 YLDDFTEG

-495 GVFLNNPESIG
+495 GVFLNNPENVG

-524 FTPKLPLAGNE
+524 FEPKLPLAGNE

-553 IKIDLTSQDTTDNNS
+553 IKIDLTSQDTSKSDS
-568 NTSGSSVFTP
+568 NTAGSSVFTP

-592 NGKVEKTIKMFVVP
+592 SGKVEKTIKMFVVP
-606 DATAKTYTITAN
+606 DATAKTYNITAN

-655 AFVGDNIPITA
+655 AMVGDSIPINA

-685 DNATI
+685 DNATV

-697 GNFNSGGQDIY
+697 GNFNSGGQDVY
-708 EGSIMPNEPGEI
+708 EGSIMPNEAGEI
-720 KAQLKFSYEDST
+720 KGKLKFTYEDST
-732 GEVKEQT
+732 GEVKEKE
-739 EDINITVDEAP
+739 EDINITVEEAP
-750 PMDPELGPDGM
+750 PVDPNMGPDGM
-761 PMPDGPMMG
+761 PLPDGAMG

-782 PVAVLLLGAIGFV
+782 PVALVVLGAIGFV
-795 IFKKIKNKNKEKDLK
+795 VFKKLKNKKKEKDLK

>member
-8 LLIAVMMISSL
+8 LLIAIMMISTL
-19 SVNIFAG
+19 SVNMYAEETTKPIIEEEILQADPA
-26 KGGSGPVSENLI
+26 SPVQRGNTVTYNFKSSNSNDTI
-38 SDSLVELNADGKVV
+38 TNVTADTNSLN
-52 VEFKLVNANKE
+52 
-63 EYTNIQAETSDR
+63 
-75 LNCYV
+75 NCYV
-80 EKRDSKDGII
+80 ISTASSNNII
-90 YVTVRAPK
+90 TVKVKITSNAEQGTYKLTVRGKIGNKSA
-98 AAEAGRYGLT
+98 YGET
-108 VTAQYK
+108 NIRVDGEYK
-114 KGNETINVSG
+114 KPQER
-124 KSTIKVKEYSGTPD
+124 
-138 VNPGGLPDD
+138 
-147 KPEEKPKEKIDEIDL
+147 PKEKIDEIDL
-162 ISNSTTELN
+162 ISNSTSELK
-171 PGDDG
+171 PGDDT
-176 SVIFEADRFFFGLS
+176 SVIFEADRYFYGLS
-190 FYGVRAAS
+190 FYGIKATS
-198 DNPSNCYI
+198 DSPSNCYI
-206 VNAYGGRDVEVRV
+206 VNAFGGREVEVRV

-240 NGEVVKVSGEAYV
+240 DGEIVKVSGEAYV

-260 NKAKLKIN
+260 NKAQLKIN

-277 IVPGSYVALGYE
+277 IVPGSYVAFGYE
-289 IENISDVLAKNI
+289 IENISDVLAKNV
-301 ELNISLP
+301 ELNISGLAA
-308 VEAGLSVRGG
+308 AGLSVKGG
-318 TTTQKVKAIEP
+318 TTTQKVKAIEA
-329 GKKTYVYY
+329 GKKIYLYY
-337 EMNVGKTAKFGS
+337 EMNVAKTAKFGS
-349 YEIKTSLSY
+349 YEIKTDLSY
-358 ESEFNKEAIKE
+358 ESEFNKEPIKE
-369 ETSAFI
+369 ETTAFI

-393 FPAATLGVNKTFDVS
+393 FPSATLGVNKTFDVS
-408 FKIRNQGQSVAKRIR
+408 FKIRNQGQSIAKRIR

-477 YLDDFTEN
+477 YLDDFTEG

-495 GVFLNNPESIG
+495 GVFLNNPENVG

-524 FTPKLPLAGNE
+524 FEPKLPLAGNE

-553 IKIDLTSQDTTDNNS
+553 IKIDLTSQDTSKSDS
-568 NTSGSSVFTP
+568 NTAGSSVFTP

-592 NGKVEKTIKMFVVP
+592 SGKVEKTIKMFVVP
-606 DATAKTYTITAN
+606 DATAKTYNITAN

-655 AFVGDNIPITA
+655 AMVGDNIPITA

-685 DNATI
+685 DNATV

-697 GNFNSGGQDIY
+697 GNFNSGGQDVY

-720 KAQLKFSYEDST
+720 KGKLKFTYEDST
-732 GEVKEQT
+732 GEVKEKE
-739 EDINITVDEAP
+739 EDINITVEEAP
-750 PMDPELGPDGM
+750 PVDENAGPDGM
-761 PMPDGPMMG
+761 PMPDGAMG
-770 DTPWYKKPLFYI
+770 EAPWYKKPLFII
-782 PVAVLLLGAIGFV
+782 PVALVILGAIGFV
-795 IFKKIKNKNKEKDLK
+795 VFKKLKNKKKEKDLK

>member
-8 LLIAVMMISSL
+8 LLIAIMMISTL
-19 SVNIFAG
+19 SVNMYAG
-26 KGGSGPVSENLI
+26 SPTNPSKPTNPSNPGAQTPPSTEPSVVEDDLFLVSTSTEELKPGDETTIYFEQDNPGYRRYYNYAGDYEI
-38 SDSLVELNADGKVV
+38 YSVRATSDSPN
-52 VEFKLVNANKE
+52 
-63 EYTNIQAETSDR
+63 
-75 LNCYV
+75 NCYV
-80 EKRDSKDGII
+80 
-90 YVTVRAPK
+90 
-98 AAEAGRYGLT
+98 
-108 VTAQYK
+108 
-114 KGNETINVSG
+114 INS
-124 KSTIKVKEYSGTPD
+124 
-138 VNPGGLPDD
+138 
-147 KPEEKPKEKIDEIDL
+147 
-162 ISNSTTELN
+162 
-171 PGDDG
+171 
-176 SVIFEADRFFFGLS
+176 
-190 FYGVRAAS
+190 
-198 DNPSNCYI
+198 
-206 VNAYGGRDVEVRV
+206 YGGMNGAEVRV

-225 EAGTYK
+225 EAGTYR
-231 ISVTGKTRI
+231 ISLVGKAKRR
-240 NGEVVKVSGEAYV
+240 GASDGAPVKVEGEAYV

-260 NKAKLKIN
+260 NKAQLKIT
-268 RVDVLPEAN
+268 RVDILPEAN
-277 IVPGSYVALGYE
+277 VVPGSYVAFGYE
-289 IENISDVLAKNI
+289 IENISDVLAKNV
-301 ELNISLP
+301 ELNISGLAA
-308 VEAGLSVRGG
+308 AGLSVKGG
-318 TTTQKVKAIEP
+318 TTTQKVKTIES
-329 GKKTYVYY
+329 GKKIYLYY
-337 EMNVGKTAKFGS
+337 ELNVAKTAKFGS
-349 YEIKTSLSY
+349 YEIKTDLSY
-358 ESEFNKEAIKE
+358 ESEFNKEPIKE
-369 ETSAFI
+369 ETTAFI

-393 FPAATLGVNKTFDVS
+393 FPSATLGVNKTFDVS
-408 FKIRNQGQSVAKRIR
+408 FKIRNQGQSIAKRIR

-477 YLDDFTEN
+477 YLDDFTEG

-495 GVFLNNPESIG
+495 GVFLNNPENVG

-524 FTPKLPLAGNE
+524 FEPKLPLAGNE

-553 IKIDLTSQDTTDNNS
+553 IKIDLTSQDTSKSDS
-568 NTSGSSVFTP
+568 NTAGSSVFTP

-592 NGKVEKTIKMFVVP
+592 SGKVEKTIKMFVVP
-606 DATAKTYTITAN
+606 DATAKTYNITAN

-655 AFVGDNIPITA
+655 AMVGDSIPINA

-685 DNATI
+685 DNATV

-697 GNFNSGGQDIY
+697 GNFNSGGQDVY
-708 EGSIMPNEPGEI
+708 EGSIMPNEAGEI
-720 KAQLKFSYEDST
+720 KGKLKFTYEDST
-732 GEVKEQT
+732 GEVKEKE
-739 EDINITVDEAP
+739 EDINITVEEAP
-750 PMDPELGPDGM
+750 PMDPNAGPDGM
-761 PMPDGPMMG
+761 PLPDGAMG

-782 PVAVLLLGAIGFV
+782 PVALVILGAIGFV
-795 IFKKIKNKNKEKDLK
+795 VFKKLKNKKKEKDLK

>member
-8 LLIAVMMISSL
+8 LLIAIMMISTL
-19 SVNIFAG
+19 SVNMYAG
-26 KGGSGPVSENLI
+26 SPTNPSKPTNPSNPGAQTPPSTEPSVVEDDLFLVSTSTEELKPGDETTIYFEQDNPGYRRYYNYAGDYEI
-38 SDSLVELNADGKVV
+38 YSVRATSDSPN
-52 VEFKLVNANKE
+52 
-63 EYTNIQAETSDR
+63 
-75 LNCYV
+75 NCYV
-80 EKRDSKDGII
+80 
-90 YVTVRAPK
+90 
-98 AAEAGRYGLT
+98 
-108 VTAQYK
+108 
-114 KGNETINVSG
+114 INS
-124 KSTIKVKEYSGTPD
+124 
-138 VNPGGLPDD
+138 
-147 KPEEKPKEKIDEIDL
+147 
-162 ISNSTTELN
+162 
-171 PGDDG
+171 
-176 SVIFEADRFFFGLS
+176 
-190 FYGVRAAS
+190 
-198 DNPSNCYI
+198 
-206 VNAYGGRDVEVRV
+206 YGGMNGAEVRV

-225 EAGTYK
+225 EAGTYR
-231 ISVTGKTRI
+231 ISLVGKAKRR
-240 NGEVVKVSGEAYV
+240 GARDGAPVKVEGEAYV

-260 NKAKLKIN
+260 NKAQLKIT

-277 IVPGSYVALGYE
+277 IVPGSYVAFGYE
-289 IENISDVLAKNI
+289 IENISDVLAKNV
-301 ELNISLP
+301 ELNISGLAA
-308 VEAGLSVRGG
+308 AGLSVKGG
-318 TTTQKVKAIEP
+318 TTTQKVKAIEA
-329 GKKTYVYY
+329 GKKIYLYY
-337 EMNVGKTAKFGS
+337 EMNVAKTAKFGS
-349 YEIKTSLSY
+349 YEIKTDLSY
-358 ESEFNKEAIKE
+358 ESEFNKEPIKE
-369 ETSAFI
+369 ETTAFI

-393 FPAATLGVNKTFDVS
+393 FPSATLGVNKTFDVS
-408 FKIRNQGQSVAKRIR
+408 FKIRNQGQSIAKRIR

-477 YLDDFTEN
+477 YLDDFTEG

-495 GVFLNNPESIG
+495 GVFLNNPENVG

-524 FTPKLPLAGNE
+524 FEPKLPLAGNE

-553 IKIDLTSQDTTDNNS
+553 IKIDLTSQDTSKSDS
-568 NTSGSSVFTP
+568 NTAGSSVFTP

-592 NGKVEKTIKMFVVP
+592 SGKVEKTIKMFVVP
-606 DATAKTYTITAN
+606 DATAKTYNITAN

-655 AFVGDNIPITA
+655 AMVGDSIPITA

-685 DNATI
+685 DNATV

-697 GNFNSGGQDIY
+697 GNFNSGGQDVY

-720 KAQLKFSYEDST
+720 KGKLKFTYEDST
-732 GEVKEQT
+732 GEVKEKE
-739 EDINITVDEAP
+739 EDINITVEEAP
-750 PMDPELGPDGM
+750 PVDENAGPDGM
-761 PMPDGPMMG
+761 PMPDGAMG
-770 DTPWYKKPLFYI
+770 EAPWYKKPLFII
-782 PVAVLLLGAIGFV
+782 PVALVILGAIGFV
-795 IFKKIKNKNKEKDLK
+795 VFKKLKNKKKEKDLK

>member
-8 LLIAVMMISSL
+8 LLIAIMMISTL
-19 SVNIFAG
+19 SVNMYAG
-26 KGGSGPVSENLI
+26 NPTNPSKPTNPSNPGAQTPPSTEPSVVDDDLFLVSTSTEELKPGDETTIYFEQDNPGYRRYYNYAGDYEI
-38 SDSLVELNADGKVV
+38 YSVRATSDSPN
-52 VEFKLVNANKE
+52 
-63 EYTNIQAETSDR
+63 
-75 LNCYV
+75 NCYV
-80 EKRDSKDGII
+80 
-90 YVTVRAPK
+90 
-98 AAEAGRYGLT
+98 
-108 VTAQYK
+108 
-114 KGNETINVSG
+114 INS
-124 KSTIKVKEYSGTPD
+124 
-138 VNPGGLPDD
+138 
-147 KPEEKPKEKIDEIDL
+147 
-162 ISNSTTELN
+162 
-171 PGDDG
+171 
-176 SVIFEADRFFFGLS
+176 
-190 FYGVRAAS
+190 
-198 DNPSNCYI
+198 
-206 VNAYGGRDVEVRV
+206 YGGINGAEVRV

-225 EAGTYK
+225 EAGTYR
-231 ISVTGKTRI
+231 ISLVGKAKRR
-240 NGEVVKVSGEAYV
+240 GARDGAPVKVEGEAYV

-260 NKAKLKIN
+260 NKAQLKIN

-277 IVPGSYVALGYE
+277 IVPGSYVAFGYE
-289 IENISDVLAKNI
+289 IENISDVLAKNV
-301 ELNISLP
+301 ELNISGLAA
-308 VEAGLSVRGG
+308 AGLSVKGG
-318 TTTQKVKAIEP
+318 TTTQKVKAIEA
-329 GKKTYVYY
+329 GKKIYLYY
-337 EMNVGKTAKFGS
+337 EMNVAKTAKFGS
-349 YEIKTSLSY
+349 YEIKTDLSY
-358 ESEFNKEAIKE
+358 ESEFNKEPIKE
-369 ETSAFI
+369 ETTAFI

-393 FPAATLGVNKTFDVS
+393 FPSATLGVNKTFDVS
-408 FKIRNQGQSVAKRIR
+408 FKIRNQGQSIAKRIR

-477 YLDDFTEN
+477 YLDDFTEG

-495 GVFLNNPESIG
+495 GVFLNNPENVG

-524 FTPKLPLAGNE
+524 FEPKLPLAGNE

-553 IKIDLTSQDTTDNNS
+553 IKIDLTSQDTSKSDS
-568 NTSGSSVFTP
+568 NTAGSSVFTP

-592 NGKVEKTIKMFVVP
+592 SGKVEKTIKMFVVP
-606 DATAKTYTITAN
+606 DATAKTYNITAN

-655 AFVGDNIPITA
+655 AMVGDNIPITA

-685 DNATI
+685 DNATV

-697 GNFNSGGQDIY
+697 GNFNSGGQDVY
-708 EGSIMPNEPGEI
+708 EGSIMPNEAGEI
-720 KAQLKFSYEDST
+720 KGKLKFTYEDST
-732 GEVKEQT
+732 GEVKEKE
-739 EDINITVDEAP
+739 EDINITVEEAP
-750 PMDPELGPDGM
+750 PVDPNAGPDGM
-761 PMPDGPMMG
+761 PMPDGAMG
-770 DTPWYKKPLFYI
+770 EAPWYKKPLFII
-782 PVAVLLLGAIGFV
+782 PVALVILGAIGFV
-795 IFKKIKNKNKEKDLK
+795 VFKKLKNKKKEKDLK

>member
-26 KGGSGPVSENLI
+26 NPSTQALI
-38 SDSLVELNADGKVV
+38 SDGIAEINPNSSRLVTFRLLNS
-52 VEFKLVNANKE
+52 NKE
-63 EYTNIQAETSDR
+63 DYTNITATTNDNK
-75 LNCYV
+75 NCYV
-80 EKRDSKDGII
+80 TECRSENGTI
-90 YVTVRAPK
+90 YVTVRAPE
-98 AAEAGRYGLT
+98 AAQEGIYKLS
-108 VTAQYK
+108 VSAQYSN
-114 KGNETINVSG
+114 GTENINVSG
-124 KSTIKVKEYSGTPD
+124 ECNIKVVVYE
-138 VNPGGLPDD
+138 
-147 KPEEKPKEKIDEIDL
+147 KEKIDEINL
-162 ISNSTTELN
+162 SSRATKELN
-171 PGDDG
+171 PGD
-176 SVIFEADRFFFGLS
+176 EATIDFDADYEYRISKFDLI
-190 FYGVRAAS
+190 RATS
-198 DNPSNCYI
+198 DSPNNCYI
-206 VNAYGGRDVEVRV
+206 LNTYSRRGVSV
-219 RIPQSA
+219 RIKIPESA

-231 ISVTGKTRI
+231 IDISGRAFLGRNEKS
-240 NGEVVKVSGEAYV
+240 VKVSGEAYV

-260 NKAKLKIN
+260 NKAQLKIN

-289 IENISDVLAKNI
+289 IENISDVLAKNV
-301 ELNISLP
+301 ELNIFGLA
-308 VEAGLSVRGG
+308 EAGLSVRGG

-358 ESEFNKEAIKE
+358 ESEFNKEPIKE

-720 KAQLKFSYEDST
+720 KAQLKFTYEDST
-732 GEVKEQT
+732 GEVKEQV

-782 PVAVLLLGAIGFV
+782 PVAVLLLGAIGFT
-795 IFKKIKNKNKEKDLK
+795 IYKKTKNKNKEKDLK

>member
-8 LLIAVMMISSL
+8 LLIAIMMISTL
-19 SVNIFAG
+19 SVNMYAEETTKPIIEEEILQADPA
-26 KGGSGPVSENLI
+26 SPVQRGNTVTYNFKSSNSNDTI
-38 SDSLVELNADGKVV
+38 TNVTADTNSLN
-52 VEFKLVNANKE
+52 
-63 EYTNIQAETSDR
+63 
-75 LNCYV
+75 NCYV
-80 EKRDSKDGII
+80 ISTASSNNII
-90 YVTVRAPK
+90 TVKVKITSNAEQGTYKLTVRGKIGNKSA
-98 AAEAGRYGLT
+98 YGET
-108 VTAQYK
+108 NIRVDGEYK
-114 KGNETINVSG
+114 KPQER
-124 KSTIKVKEYSGTPD
+124 
-138 VNPGGLPDD
+138 
-147 KPEEKPKEKIDEIDL
+147 PKEKIDEIDL
-162 ISNSTTELN
+162 ISNSTSELK
-171 PGDDG
+171 PGDDT
-176 SVIFEADRFFFGLS
+176 SVIFEADRYFYGLS
-190 FYGVRAAS
+190 FYGIKATS
-198 DNPSNCYI
+198 DSPSNCYI
-206 VNAYGGRDVEVRV
+206 VNAFGGREVEVRV

-240 NGEVVKVSGEAYV
+240 DGEIVKVSGEAYV

-260 NKAKLKIN
+260 NKAQLKIN

-277 IVPGSYVALGYE
+277 VVPGSYVAFGYE
-289 IENISDVLAKNI
+289 IENISDVLAKNV
-301 ELNISLP
+301 ELNISGLAA
-308 VEAGLSVRGG
+308 AGLSVRGG
-318 TTTQKVKAIEP
+318 TTTQKVKAIEA
-329 GKKTYVYY
+329 GKKIYLYY
-337 EMNVGKTAKFGS
+337 EMNVAKTAKFGS
-349 YEIKTSLSY
+349 YEIKTDLSY
-358 ESEFNKEAIKE
+358 ESEFNKEPIKE
-369 ETSAFI
+369 ETTAFI

-393 FPAATLGVNKTFDVS
+393 FPSATLGVNKTFDVS

-477 YLDDFTEN
+477 YLDDFTEG

-495 GVFLNNPESIG
+495 GVFLNNPENTG

-524 FTPKLPLAGNE
+524 FEPKLPLAGNE

-553 IKIDLTSQDTTDNNS
+553 IKIDLTSQDTSKSDS
-568 NTSGSSVFTP
+568 NTAGSSVFTP

-592 NGKVEKTIKMFVVP
+592 SGKVEKTIKMFVVP
-606 DATAKTYTITAN
+606 DATAKTYNITAN

-655 AFVGDNIPITA
+655 AMVGDNIPITA

-685 DNATI
+685 DNATV

-697 GNFNSGGQDIY
+697 GNFNSGGQDVY

-720 KAQLKFSYEDST
+720 KGKLKFTYEDST
-732 GEVKEQT
+732 GEVKEKE
-739 EDINITVDEAP
+739 EDINITVEEAP
-750 PMDPELGPDGM
+750 PVDENAGPDGM
-761 PMPDGPMMG
+761 PMPDGAMG

-782 PVAVLLLGAIGFV
+782 PVALVILGAIGFV
-795 IFKKIKNKNKEKDLK
+795 VFKKLKNKKKEKDLK

>member
-1 MKKIFSI
+1 
-8 LLIAVMMISSL
+8 MMISTL
-19 SVNIFAG
+19 SVNMYAG
-26 KGGSGPVSENLI
+26 KPNDPNKPGETPPPTPAPTPVVEDDLFLVSTSTEEVKPGDETTIYFEQDNPGYRRRNI
-38 SDSLVELNADGKVV
+38 SDGNYEIYSVRA
-52 VEFKLVNANKE
+52 
-63 EYTNIQAETSDR
+63 TSDSPN
-75 LNCYV
+75 NCYV
-80 EKRDSKDGII
+80 
-90 YVTVRAPK
+90 
-98 AAEAGRYGLT
+98 
-108 VTAQYK
+108 
-114 KGNETINVSG
+114 INS
-124 KSTIKVKEYSGTPD
+124 
-138 VNPGGLPDD
+138 
-147 KPEEKPKEKIDEIDL
+147 
-162 ISNSTTELN
+162 
-171 PGDDG
+171 
-176 SVIFEADRFFFGLS
+176 
-190 FYGVRAAS
+190 
-198 DNPSNCYI
+198 
-206 VNAYGGRDVEVRV
+206 YGGFNGAEVRI
-219 RIPQSA
+219 RIPENA
-225 EAGTYK
+225 EAGTYR
-231 ISVTGKTRI
+231 ISLVGKAKRMNDNSASPI
-240 NGEVVKVSGEAYV
+240 KVEGEAYV
-253 RVNGGSQ
+253 RVKEGSQ
-260 NKAKLKIN
+260 RKAELRIN

-277 IVPGSYVALGYE
+277 VVPGSYVAFGYE

-301 ELNISLP
+301 ELNISGLH
-308 VEAGLSVRGG
+308 EAGLSVRGA
-318 TTTQKVKAIEP
+318 TTTQKIKAIEP

-337 EMNVGKTAKFGS
+337 EMDVAKTAKFGS
-349 YEIKTSLSY
+349 YEINTSLSY
-358 ESEFNKEAIKE
+358 ESEFNKETINEK
-369 ETSAFI
+369 TSAFI

-469 YPINIKIE
+469 YPISIKIE
-477 YLDDFTEN
+477 YLDDFTEG

-495 GVFLNNPESIG
+495 GVFLNNPENTG

-515 PKLIIDRYE
+515 PKLIIDKYE
-524 FTPKLPLAGNE
+524 FEPKLPLAGNE

-553 IKIDLTSQDTTDNNS
+553 IKIDLTSQDTTDEKSNS
-568 NTSGSSVFTP
+568 SGSSVFTP

-618 FEYEDDENNEYKSSE
+618 FEYEDDANNEYKSSE

-655 AFVGDNIPITA
+655 AMVGDNIPITA

-697 GNFNSGGQDIY
+697 GNFNSGGQDVY

-720 KAQLKFSYEDST
+720 KGKIKFTYEDST
-732 GEVKEQT
+732 GEVKEKE
-739 EDINITVDEAP
+739 EDINITVEEAP
-750 PMDPELGPDGM
+750 PMDPNAGPDGM
-761 PMPDGPMMG
+761 PLPDGPMG
-770 DTPWYKKPLFYI
+770 DEPWYKKPLFYI
-782 PVAVLLLGAIGFV
+782 PVIVALLGAGGFV
-795 IFKKIKNKNKEKDLK
+795 VFKKIKNKNKEKDLK

>member
-8 LLIAVMMISSL
+8 LLIAIMMISTL
-19 SVNIFAG
+19 SVNMYAG
-26 KGGSGPVSENLI
+26 SPTNPSKPTNPSNPGAQTPPSTEPSVVEDDLFLVSTSTEELKPGDETTIYFEQDNPGYRRYYNYAGDYEI
-38 SDSLVELNADGKVV
+38 YSVRATSDSPN
-52 VEFKLVNANKE
+52 
-63 EYTNIQAETSDR
+63 
-75 LNCYV
+75 NCYV
-80 EKRDSKDGII
+80 
-90 YVTVRAPK
+90 
-98 AAEAGRYGLT
+98 
-108 VTAQYK
+108 
-114 KGNETINVSG
+114 INS
-124 KSTIKVKEYSGTPD
+124 
-138 VNPGGLPDD
+138 
-147 KPEEKPKEKIDEIDL
+147 
-162 ISNSTTELN
+162 
-171 PGDDG
+171 
-176 SVIFEADRFFFGLS
+176 
-190 FYGVRAAS
+190 
-198 DNPSNCYI
+198 
-206 VNAYGGRDVEVRV
+206 YGGMNGAEVRV

-225 EAGTYK
+225 EAGTYR
-231 ISVTGKTRI
+231 ISLVGKAKRR
-240 NGEVVKVSGEAYV
+240 GARDGAPVKVEGEAYV
-253 RVNGGSQ
+253 RVNGGSK
-260 NKAKLKIN
+260 NKAQLKIN

-277 IVPGSYVALGYE
+277 VVPGSYVAFGYE
-289 IENISDVLAKNI
+289 IENISDVLAKNV
-301 ELNISLP
+301 ELNISGLAA
-308 VEAGLSVRGG
+308 AGLSVRGG
-318 TTTQKVKAIEP
+318 TTTQKVKAIEA
-329 GKKTYVYY
+329 GKKIYLYY
-337 EMNVGKTAKFGS
+337 EMNVAKTAKFGS
-349 YEIKTSLSY
+349 YEIKTDLSY
-358 ESEFNKEAIKE
+358 ESEFNKEPIKE
-369 ETSAFI
+369 ETTAFI

-393 FPAATLGVNKTFDVS
+393 FPSATLGVNKTFDVS
-408 FKIRNQGQSVAKRIR
+408 FKIRNQGQSIAKRIR

-477 YLDDFTEN
+477 YLDDFTEG
-485 KEPKT
+485 KESKT

-495 GVFLNNPESIG
+495 GVFLNNPDNAG

-524 FTPKLPLAGNE
+524 FEPKLPLAGNE

-553 IKIDLTSQDTTDNNS
+553 IKIDLTSQDTSKSDS
-568 NTSGSSVFTP
+568 NTAGSSVFTP

-592 NGKVEKTIKMFVVP
+592 SGKVEKTIKMFVVP
-606 DATAKTYTITAN
+606 DATAKTYNITAN

-655 AFVGDNIPITA
+655 AMVGDSIPINA

-685 DNATI
+685 DNATV

-697 GNFNSGGQDIY
+697 GNFNSGGQDVY
-708 EGSIMPNEPGEI
+708 EGSIMPNEAGEI
-720 KAQLKFSYEDST
+720 KGKLKFTYEDST
-732 GEVKEQT
+732 GEVKEKE
-739 EDINITVDEAP
+739 EDINITVEEAP
-750 PMDPELGPDGM
+750 PMDPNAGPDGM
-761 PMPDGPMMG
+761 PLPDGAMG

-782 PVAVLLLGAIGFV
+782 PVALVILGAIGFV
-795 IFKKIKNKNKEKDLK
+795 VFKKLKNKKKEKDLK

>member
-1 MKKIFSI
+1 MVAEQGEEKYINFSLPSGNDEITDIIASTDSPNNCYVIKTASGNGKITVKIKITNAAEQGTYKVTVKGKSGNK
-8 LLIAVMMISSL
+8 
-19 SVNIFAG
+19 SVYGECNVRVNVNKRDTPG
-26 KGGSGPVSENLI
+26 KDEEINLI
-38 SDSLVELNADGKVV
+38 S
-52 VEFKLVNANKE
+52 
-63 EYTNIQAETSDR
+63 R
-75 LNCYV
+75 
-80 EKRDSKDGII
+80 
-90 YVTVRAPK
+90 
-98 AAEAGRYGLT
+98 
-108 VTAQYK
+108 
-114 KGNETINVSG
+114 
-124 KSTIKVKEYSGTPD
+124 
-138 VNPGGLPDD
+138 
-147 KPEEKPKEKIDEIDL
+147 
-162 ISNSTTELN
+162 STTELN
-171 PGDDG
+171 PGEEA
-176 SVIFEADRFFFGLS
+176 SIYFETERPFYGLS
-190 FYGVRAAS
+190 FYGLRATS
-198 DNPSNCYI
+198 DSPNNCYI
-206 VNAYGGRDVEVRV
+206 TNTYGGRGDVELR
-219 RIPQSA
+219 
-225 EAGTYK
+225 
-231 ISVTGKTRI
+231 
-240 NGEVVKVSGEAYV
+240 
-253 RVNGGSQ
+253 
-260 NKAKLKIN
+260 
-268 RVDVLPEAN
+268 VLPEAN

-301 ELNISLP
+301 DLNISLP
-308 VEAGLSVRGG
+308 AEAGLSVRGG

-358 ESEFNKEAIKE
+358 ESEFNKEQIKE

-381 SQDSQLI
+381 SQNSQLI

-408 FKIRNQGQSVAKRIR
+408 FKIRNQGQSVAKSIR

-477 YLDDFTEN
+477 YLDDFTDS

-490 VEQIV
+490 VEQII
-495 GVFLNNPESIG
+495 GVFLNNPENIG

-672 KVTLYNFKVTLTA
+672 KVTLYNFKVTLTS

-750 PMDPELGPDGM
+750 PMDPDLGPDGM
-761 PMPDGPMMG
+761 PMPDGNMAV
-770 DTPWYKKPLFYI
+770 DVPWYKNPLFYI
-782 PVAVLLLGAIGFV
+782 PTALVLLGAIAFV

>member
-1 MKKIFSI
+1 
-8 LLIAVMMISSL
+8 MMISTL
-19 SVNIFAG
+19 SVNMYAEETTKPIIEEEILQADPA
-26 KGGSGPVSENLI
+26 SPVQRGNTVTYNFKSSNSNDTI
-38 SDSLVELNADGKVV
+38 TNVTADTNSLN
-52 VEFKLVNANKE
+52 
-63 EYTNIQAETSDR
+63 
-75 LNCYV
+75 NCYV
-80 EKRDSKDGII
+80 ISTASSNNII
-90 YVTVRAPK
+90 TVKVKITSNAEQGTYKLTVRGKIGNKSA
-98 AAEAGRYGLT
+98 YGET
-108 VTAQYK
+108 NIRVDGEYK
-114 KGNETINVSG
+114 KPQER
-124 KSTIKVKEYSGTPD
+124 
-138 VNPGGLPDD
+138 
-147 KPEEKPKEKIDEIDL
+147 PKEKIDEIDL
-162 ISNSTTELN
+162 ISNSTSELK
-171 PGDDG
+171 PGDDT
-176 SVIFEADRFFFGLS
+176 SVIFEADRYFYGLS
-190 FYGVRAAS
+190 FYGIKATS
-198 DNPSNCYI
+198 DSPSNCYI
-206 VNAYGGRDVEVRV
+206 VNAFGGREVEVRV

-240 NGEVVKVSGEAYV
+240 DGEIVKVSGEAYV
-253 RVNGGSQ
+253 RVNGGSK
-260 NKAKLKIN
+260 NKAQLKIN

-277 IVPGSYVALGYE
+277 VVPGSYVAFGYE
-289 IENISDVLAKNI
+289 IENISDVLAKNV
-301 ELNISLP
+301 ELNISGLAA
-308 VEAGLSVRGG
+308 AGLSVRGG
-318 TTTQKVKAIEP
+318 TTTQKVKAIEA
-329 GKKTYVYY
+329 GKKIYLYY
-337 EMNVGKTAKFGS
+337 EMNVAKTAKFGS
-349 YEIKTSLSY
+349 YEIKTDLSY
-358 ESEFNKEAIKE
+358 ESEFNKEPIKE
-369 ETSAFI
+369 ETTAFI

-393 FPAATLGVNKTFDVS
+393 FPSATLGVNKTFDVS

-477 YLDDFTEN
+477 YLDDFTEG

-495 GVFLNNPESIG
+495 GVFLNNPENTG

-524 FTPKLPLAGNE
+524 FEPKLPLAGNE

-553 IKIDLTSQDTTDNNS
+553 IKIDLTSQDTSKSDS
-568 NTSGSSVFTP
+568 NTAGSSVFTP

-592 NGKVEKTIKMFVVP
+592 SGKVEKTIKMFVVP
-606 DATAKTYTITAN
+606 DATAKTYNITAN

-655 AFVGDNIPITA
+655 AMVGDSIPINA

-685 DNATI
+685 DNATV

-697 GNFNSGGQDIY
+697 GNFNSGGQDVY
-708 EGSIMPNEPGEI
+708 EGSIMPNEAGEI
-720 KAQLKFSYEDST
+720 KGKLKFTYEDST
-732 GEVKEQT
+732 GEVKEKE
-739 EDINITVDEAP
+739 EDINITVEEAP
-750 PMDPELGPDGM
+750 PMDPNAGPDGM
-761 PMPDGPMMG
+761 PLPDGAMG

-782 PVAVLLLGAIGFV
+782 PVALVILGAIGFV
-795 IFKKIKNKNKEKDLK
+795 VFKKLKNKKKEKDLK

>member
-1 MKKIFSI
+1 MYAEETTKPIIEEEI
-8 LLIAVMMISSL
+8 LQADPASPVQRGNTVTYNFKSSN
-19 SVNIFAG
+19 SNDTITNVTADTN
-26 KGGSGPVSENLI
+26 
-38 SDSLVELNADGKVV
+38 SLN
-52 VEFKLVNANKE
+52 
-63 EYTNIQAETSDR
+63 
-75 LNCYV
+75 NCYV
-80 EKRDSKDGII
+80 ISTASSNNII
-90 YVTVRAPK
+90 TVKVKITSNAEQGTYKLTVRGKIGNKSA
-98 AAEAGRYGLT
+98 YGET
-108 VTAQYK
+108 NIRVDGEYK
-114 KGNETINVSG
+114 KPQER
-124 KSTIKVKEYSGTPD
+124 
-138 VNPGGLPDD
+138 
-147 KPEEKPKEKIDEIDL
+147 PKEKIDEIDL
-162 ISNSTTELN
+162 ISNSTSELK
-171 PGDDG
+171 PGDDT
-176 SVIFEADRFFFGLS
+176 SVIFEADRYFYGLS
-190 FYGVRAAS
+190 FYGIKATS
-198 DNPSNCYI
+198 DSPSNCYI
-206 VNAYGGRDVEVRV
+206 VNAFGGREVEVRV

-240 NGEVVKVSGEAYV
+240 DGEIVKVSGEAYV
-253 RVNGGSQ
+253 RVNGGSK
-260 NKAKLKIN
+260 NKAQLKIT

-277 IVPGSYVALGYE
+277 IVPGSYVAFGYE
-289 IENISDVLAKNI
+289 IENISDVLAKNV
-301 ELNISLP
+301 ELNISGLAA
-308 VEAGLSVRGG
+308 AGLSVKGG
-318 TTTQKVKAIEP
+318 TTTQKVKAIEA
-329 GKKTYVYY
+329 GKKIYLYY
-337 EMNVGKTAKFGS
+337 EMNVAKTAKFGS
-349 YEIKTSLSY
+349 YEIKTDLSY
-358 ESEFNKEAIKE
+358 ESEFNKEPIKE
-369 ETSAFI
+369 ETTAFI

-393 FPAATLGVNKTFDVS
+393 FPSATLGVNKTFDVS
-408 FKIRNQGQSVAKRIR
+408 FKIRNQGQSIAKRIR

-477 YLDDFTEN
+477 YLDDFTEG

-495 GVFLNNPESIG
+495 GVFLNNPENVG

-524 FTPKLPLAGNE
+524 FEPKLPLAGNE

-553 IKIDLTSQDTTDNNS
+553 IKIDLTSQDTSKSDS
-568 NTSGSSVFTP
+568 NTAGSSVFTP

-592 NGKVEKTIKMFVVP
+592 SGKVEKTIKMFVVP
-606 DATAKTYTITAN
+606 DATAKTYNITAN

-655 AFVGDNIPITA
+655 AMVGDNIPITA

-685 DNATI
+685 DNATV

-697 GNFNSGGQDIY
+697 GNFNSGGQDVY

-720 KAQLKFSYEDST
+720 KGKLKFTYEDST
-732 GEVKEQT
+732 GEVKEKE
-739 EDINITVDEAP
+739 EDINITVEEAP
-750 PMDPELGPDGM
+750 PVDENAGPDGM
-761 PMPDGPMMG
+761 PMPDGAMG
-770 DTPWYKKPLFYI
+770 EAPWYKKPLFII
-782 PVAVLLLGAIGFV
+782 PVALVILGAIGFV
-795 IFKKIKNKNKEKDLK
+795 VFKKLKNKKKEKDLK

>member
-8 LLIAVMMISSL
+8 LLIAIMMISTL
-19 SVNIFAG
+19 SVNMYAG
-26 KGGSGPVSENLI
+26 SPTNPSKPTNPSNPGAQTPPSTEPSVVEDDLFLVSTSTEELKPGDETTIYFEQDNPGYRRYYNYAGDYEI
-38 SDSLVELNADGKVV
+38 YSVRATSDSPN
-52 VEFKLVNANKE
+52 
-63 EYTNIQAETSDR
+63 
-75 LNCYV
+75 NCYV
-80 EKRDSKDGII
+80 
-90 YVTVRAPK
+90 
-98 AAEAGRYGLT
+98 
-108 VTAQYK
+108 
-114 KGNETINVSG
+114 INS
-124 KSTIKVKEYSGTPD
+124 
-138 VNPGGLPDD
+138 
-147 KPEEKPKEKIDEIDL
+147 
-162 ISNSTTELN
+162 
-171 PGDDG
+171 
-176 SVIFEADRFFFGLS
+176 
-190 FYGVRAAS
+190 
-198 DNPSNCYI
+198 
-206 VNAYGGRDVEVRV
+206 YGGMNGAEVRV

-225 EAGTYK
+225 EAGTYR
-231 ISVTGKTRI
+231 ISLVGKAKRR
-240 NGEVVKVSGEAYV
+240 GASDGAPVKVEGEAYV

-260 NKAKLKIN
+260 NKAQLKIT
-268 RVDVLPEAN
+268 RVDILPEAN
-277 IVPGSYVALGYE
+277 VVPGSYVAFGYE
-289 IENISDVLAKNI
+289 IENISDVLAKNV
-301 ELNISLP
+301 ELNISGLAA
-308 VEAGLSVRGG
+308 AGLSVKGG
-318 TTTQKVKAIEP
+318 TTTQKVKTIES
-329 GKKTYVYY
+329 GKKIYLYY
-337 EMNVGKTAKFGS
+337 ELNVAKTAKFGS
-349 YEIKTSLSY
+349 YEIKTDLSY
-358 ESEFNKEAIKE
+358 ESEFNKEPIKE
-369 ETSAFI
+369 ETTAFI

-393 FPAATLGVNKTFDVS
+393 FPSATLGVNKTFDVS

-477 YLDDFTEN
+477 YLDDFTEG

-495 GVFLNNPESIG
+495 GVFLNNPENVG

-524 FTPKLPLAGNE
+524 FEPKLPLAGNE

-553 IKIDLTSQDTTDNNS
+553 IKIDLTSQDTSKSDS
-568 NTSGSSVFTP
+568 NTAGSSVFTP

-592 NGKVEKTIKMFVVP
+592 SGKVEKTIKMFVVP
-606 DATAKTYTITAN
+606 DATAKTYNITAN

-655 AFVGDNIPITA
+655 AMVGDSIPINA

-685 DNATI
+685 DNATV

-697 GNFNSGGQDIY
+697 GNFNSGGQDVY
-708 EGSIMPNEPGEI
+708 EGSIMPNEAGEI
-720 KAQLKFSYEDST
+720 KGKLKFTYEDST
-732 GEVKEQT
+732 GEVKEKE
-739 EDINITVDEAP
+739 EDINITVEEAP
-750 PMDPELGPDGM
+750 PVDPNMGPDGM
-761 PMPDGPMMG
+761 PLPDGAMG

-782 PVAVLLLGAIGFV
+782 PVALVVLGAIGFV
-795 IFKKIKNKNKEKDLK
+795 VFKKLKNKKKEKDLK

>member
-8 LLIAVMMISSL
+8 LLIAIMMISTL
-19 SVNIFAG
+19 SVNMYAEEPTKPIIEEEILQADPA
-26 KGGSGPVSENLI
+26 SPVQRGNTVTYNFKSSNSNDTI
-38 SDSLVELNADGKVV
+38 TNVTAD
-52 VEFKLVNANKE
+52 
-63 EYTNIQAETSDR
+63 TNSPN
-75 LNCYV
+75 NCYV
-80 EKRDSKDGII
+80 ISTASSNNII
-90 YVTVRAPK
+90 TVKVKITSNAEQGTYKLTVRGKIGNKSA
-98 AAEAGRYGLT
+98 YGET
-108 VTAQYK
+108 NIRVDGEYK
-114 KGNETINVSG
+114 KPQER
-124 KSTIKVKEYSGTPD
+124 
-138 VNPGGLPDD
+138 
-147 KPEEKPKEKIDEIDL
+147 PKEKIDEIDL
-162 ISNSTTELN
+162 ISNSTSELK
-171 PGDDG
+171 PGDDT
-176 SVIFEADRFFFGLS
+176 SVIFEADRYFYGLS
-190 FYGVRAAS
+190 FYGIKATS
-198 DNPSNCYI
+198 DTPSNCYI
-206 VNAYGGRDVEVRV
+206 VNAFGGREVEVRV

-240 NGEVVKVSGEAYV
+240 DGEVVKVSGEAYV
-253 RVNGGSQ
+253 RVNGGSK
-260 NKAKLKIN
+260 NKAQLKIN

-277 IVPGSYVALGYE
+277 VVPGSYVAFGYE
-289 IENISDVLAKNI
+289 IENISDVLAKNV
-301 ELNISLP
+301 ELNISGLAA
-308 VEAGLSVRGG
+308 AGLSVRGG
-318 TTTQKVKAIEP
+318 TTTQKVKAIEA
-329 GKKTYVYY
+329 GKKIYLYY
-337 EMNVGKTAKFGS
+337 EMNVAKTAKFGS
-349 YEIKTSLSY
+349 YEIKTDLSY
-358 ESEFNKEAIKE
+358 ESEFNKEPIKE
-369 ETSAFI
+369 ETTAFI

-393 FPAATLGVNKTFDVS
+393 FPSATLGVNKTFDVS
-408 FKIRNQGQSVAKRIR
+408 FKIRNQGQSIAKRIR

-477 YLDDFTEN
+477 YLDDFTEG

-495 GVFLNNPESIG
+495 GVFLNNPENVG

-524 FTPKLPLAGNE
+524 FEPKLPLAGNE

-553 IKIDLTSQDTTDNNS
+553 IKIDLTSQDTSKSDS
-568 NTSGSSVFTP
+568 NTAGSSVFTP

-592 NGKVEKTIKMFVVP
+592 SGKVEKTIKMFVVP
-606 DATAKTYTITAN
+606 DATAKTYNITAN

-655 AFVGDNIPITA
+655 AMVGDNIPITA

-685 DNATI
+685 DNATV

-697 GNFNSGGQDIY
+697 GNFNSGGQDVY
-708 EGSIMPNEPGEI
+708 EGSIMPNEAGEI
-720 KAQLKFSYEDST
+720 KGKLKFTYEDST
-732 GEVKEQT
+732 GEVKEKE
-739 EDINITVDEAP
+739 EDINITVEEAP
-750 PMDPELGPDGM
+750 PVDPNMGPDGM
-761 PMPDGPMMG
+761 PLPDGAMG

-782 PVAVLLLGAIGFV
+782 PVALVILGAIGFV
-795 IFKKIKNKNKEKDLK
+795 VFKKLKNKKKEKDLK

>member
-8 LLIAVMMISSL
+8 LLIAVMMISTL

-26 KGGSGPVSENLI
+26 KPEEKEEESTKPIIEEVILQSDPSLVAEQGEEKYINFSLPSGNDEITDIIASTDSPNNCYVIKTASGNGKITVKIKITNAAEQGTYKVTVKAKAGNKSVYGECNVRVNVNKRDFPGKDEEINLI
-38 SDSLVELNADGKVV
+38 S
-52 VEFKLVNANKE
+52 
-63 EYTNIQAETSDR
+63 R
-75 LNCYV
+75 
-80 EKRDSKDGII
+80 
-90 YVTVRAPK
+90 
-98 AAEAGRYGLT
+98 
-108 VTAQYK
+108 
-114 KGNETINVSG
+114 
-124 KSTIKVKEYSGTPD
+124 
-138 VNPGGLPDD
+138 
-147 KPEEKPKEKIDEIDL
+147 
-162 ISNSTTELN
+162 STTELN
-171 PGDDG
+171 PGEEA
-176 SVIFEADRFFFGLS
+176 SIYFETERPFFGLS
-190 FYGVRAAS
+190 FYGLRATS
-198 DNPSNCYI
+198 DSPNNCYI
-206 VNAYGGRDVEVRV
+206 TNTYGGRGDVELRV

-231 ISVTGKTRI
+231 VSVTGKARI
-240 NGEVVKVSGEAYV
+240 DGETVKVYGEAYV

-260 NKAKLKIN
+260 NKAQLKIN

-277 IVPGSYVALGYE
+277 VVPGSYVALGYE
-289 IENISDVLAKNI
+289 IENISDVLAKNV
-301 ELNISLP
+301 ELNIFGLA
-308 VEAGLSVRGG
+308 EAGLSVRGG

-381 SQDSQLI
+381 SQNSQLI

-408 FKIRNQGQSVAKRIR
+408 FKIRNQGQSVAKSIR

-477 YLDDFTEN
+477 YLDDFTDS

-495 GVFLNNPESIG
+495 GVFLNNPENIG

-708 EGSIMPNEPGEI
+708 EGSIMPNEPGEV
-720 KAQLKFSYEDST
+720 KAQLKFTYEDST
-732 GEVKEQT
+732 GEVKEQV

-761 PMPDGPMMG
+761 PMPDGNMAV
-770 DTPWYKKPLFYI
+770 DVPWYKNPLFYI
-782 PVAVLLLGAIGFV
+782 PTALVLLGAIGFV

>member
-8 LLIAVMMISSL
+8 LLIAVMMISTL
-19 SVNIFAG
+19 SVNIFAEKHEEKEEESTKPIIEEVILQSDPSLVAEQGEEKYINFSLPTGNDEITDIIASTDSPNNCYVIKTASGNG
-26 KGGSGPVSENLI
+26 KITVKIKITNAAEQGTYKVTVKAKAGNKSVYGECNVRVNVNKRDFPGKDEEINLI
-38 SDSLVELNADGKVV
+38 S
-52 VEFKLVNANKE
+52 
-63 EYTNIQAETSDR
+63 R
-75 LNCYV
+75 
-80 EKRDSKDGII
+80 
-90 YVTVRAPK
+90 
-98 AAEAGRYGLT
+98 
-108 VTAQYK
+108 
-114 KGNETINVSG
+114 
-124 KSTIKVKEYSGTPD
+124 
-138 VNPGGLPDD
+138 
-147 KPEEKPKEKIDEIDL
+147 
-162 ISNSTTELN
+162 STTELN
-171 PGDDG
+171 PGEEA
-176 SVIFEADRFFFGLS
+176 SIYFETERPFFGLS
-190 FYGVRAAS
+190 FYGLRATS
-198 DNPSNCYI
+198 DSPNNCYI
-206 VNAYGGRDVEVRV
+206 TNTYGGRGDVELRV

-231 ISVTGKTRI
+231 VSVTGKARI
-240 NGEVVKVSGEAYV
+240 DGETVKVYGEAYV

-260 NKAKLKIN
+260 NKAQLKIN

-277 IVPGSYVALGYE
+277 IVPGSYVAFGYE

-301 ELNISLP
+301 ELNISGLA
-308 VEAGLSVRGG
+308 EAGLSVRGG

-358 ESEFNKEAIKE
+358 ESEFNKEPIKE

-381 SQDSQLI
+381 SQNSQLI

-408 FKIRNQGQSVAKRIR
+408 FKIRNQGQSVAKSIR

-477 YLDDFTEN
+477 YLDDFTDS

-553 IKIDLTSQDTTDNNS
+553 IKIDLTSQDTTDSNS

-708 EGSIMPNEPGEI
+708 EGSIMPNEQGEV
-720 KAQLKFSYEDST
+720 KAQLKFTYEDST
-732 GEVKEQT
+732 GELKEQV

-761 PMPDGPMMG
+761 PMPDGNMAV
-770 DTPWYKKPLFYI
+770 DVPWYKNPLFYI
-782 PVAVLLLGAIGFV
+782 PTALVLLGAIGFV

>member
-8 LLIAVMMISSL
+8 LLIAVMMISTL

-26 KGGSGPVSENLI
+26 NPGTQPLI
-38 SDSLVELNADGKVV
+38 SDGIAEIHPNSSRLVTFRLLNATN
-52 VEFKLVNANKE
+52 EN
-63 EYTNIQAETSDR
+63 YTNITATTNDNK
-75 LNCYV
+75 NCYV
-80 EKRDSKDGII
+80 TDYRSENGTI
-90 YVTVRAPK
+90 YVTVRAPE
-98 AAEAGRYGLT
+98 AAQEGIYKLS
-108 VTAQYK
+108 VSAQYK
-114 KGNETINVSG
+114 NGDEKVNVSG
-124 KSTIKVKEYSGTPD
+124 ECNIKVVVSE
-138 VNPGGLPDD
+138 
-147 KPEEKPKEKIDEIDL
+147 KEKIEEINL
-162 ISNSTTELN
+162 ISRSTTELN
-171 PGDDG
+171 PGEEA
-176 SVIFEADRFFFGLS
+176 SIYFETERPFFGLS
-190 FYGVRAAS
+190 FYGLRATS
-198 DNPSNCYI
+198 DSPNNCYI
-206 VNAYGGRDVEVRV
+206 TNTYGGRGDVELRV

-231 ISVTGKTRI
+231 VSVTGKARI
-240 NGEVVKVSGEAYV
+240 DGETVKVYGEAYV

-260 NKAKLKIN
+260 NKAQLKIN

-277 IVPGSYVALGYE
+277 IVPGSYVAFGYE

-301 ELNISLP
+301 ELNISGLA
-308 VEAGLSVRGG
+308 EAGLSVRGG

-381 SQDSQLI
+381 SQNSQLI

-408 FKIRNQGQSVAKRIR
+408 FKIRNQGQSVAKSIR

-477 YLDDFTEN
+477 YLDDFTDS

-553 IKIDLTSQDTTDNNS
+553 IKIDLTSQDTTDSNS

-708 EGSIMPNEPGEI
+708 EGSIMPNEPGEV
-720 KAQLKFSYEDST
+720 KAQLKFTYEDST
-732 GEVKEQT
+732 GEVKEQI

-761 PMPDGPMMG
+761 PMPDGNMAV
-770 DTPWYKKPLFYI
+770 DVPWYKNPLFYI
-782 PVAVLLLGAIGFV
+782 PTALVLLGAIGFV

>member
-8 LLIAVMMISSL
+8 LLIAIMMISTL
-19 SVNIFAG
+19 SVNMYAEETTKPIIEEEILQANPA
-26 KGGSGPVSENLI
+26 SPVQRGNTVTYNFKSSNSNDTI
-38 SDSLVELNADGKVV
+38 TNVTAD
-52 VEFKLVNANKE
+52 
-63 EYTNIQAETSDR
+63 TNSPN
-75 LNCYV
+75 NCYV
-80 EKRDSKDGII
+80 ISTASSNNII
-90 YVTVRAPK
+90 TVKVKITSNAEQGTYKLTVRGKIGNKSA
-98 AAEAGRYGLT
+98 YGET
-108 VTAQYK
+108 NIRVDGEYK
-114 KGNETINVSG
+114 KPQER
-124 KSTIKVKEYSGTPD
+124 
-138 VNPGGLPDD
+138 
-147 KPEEKPKEKIDEIDL
+147 PKEKIDEIDL
-162 ISNSTTELN
+162 ISNSTSELK
-171 PGDDG
+171 PGDDT
-176 SVIFEADRFFFGLS
+176 SVIFEADRYFYGLS
-190 FYGVRAAS
+190 FYGIKATS
-198 DNPSNCYI
+198 DSPSNCYI
-206 VNAYGGRDVEVRV
+206 VNAFGGREVEVRV

-240 NGEVVKVSGEAYV
+240 DGEIVKVSGEAYV
-253 RVNGGSQ
+253 RVNGGSK
-260 NKAKLKIN
+260 NKAQLKIT

-277 IVPGSYVALGYE
+277 IVPGSYVAFGYE
-289 IENISDVLAKNI
+289 IENISDVLAKNV
-301 ELNISLP
+301 ELNISGLAA
-308 VEAGLSVRGG
+308 AGLSVKGG
-318 TTTQKVKAIEP
+318 TTTQKVKAIEA
-329 GKKTYVYY
+329 GKKIYLYY
-337 EMNVGKTAKFGS
+337 EMNVAKTAKFGS
-349 YEIKTSLSY
+349 YEIKTDLSY
-358 ESEFNKEAIKE
+358 ESEFNKEP
-369 ETSAFI
+369 I

-393 FPAATLGVNKTFDVS
+393 FPSATLGVNKTFDVS
-408 FKIRNQGQSVAKRIR
+408 FKIRNQGQSIAKRIR

-477 YLDDFTEN
+477 YLDDFTES

-495 GVFLNNPESIG
+495 GVFLNNPENTG

-524 FTPKLPLAGNE
+524 FEPKLPLAGNE

-553 IKIDLTSQDTTDNNS
+553 IKIDLTSQDTSKSDS
-568 NTSGSSVFTP
+568 NTAGSSVFTP

-592 NGKVEKTIKMFVVP
+592 SGKVEKTIKMFVVP
-606 DATAKTYTITAN
+606 DATAKTYNITAN

-655 AFVGDNIPITA
+655 AMVGDSIPITA

-685 DNATI
+685 DNATV

-697 GNFNSGGQDIY
+697 GNFNSGGQDVY

-720 KAQLKFSYEDST
+720 KGKLKFTYEDST
-732 GEVKEQT
+732 GEVKEKE
-739 EDINITVDEAP
+739 EDINITVEEAP
-750 PMDPELGPDGM
+750 PVDPNAGPDGM
-761 PMPDGPMMG
+761 PMPDGAMG
-770 DTPWYKKPLFYI
+770 EAPWYKKPLFII
-782 PVAVLLLGAIGFV
+782 PVALVILGAIGFV
-795 IFKKIKNKNKEKDLK
+795 VFKKLKNKKKEKDLK

>member
-1 MKKIFSI
+1 
-8 LLIAVMMISSL
+8 MMISTL
-19 SVNIFAG
+19 SVNMYAEEPTKPIIEEEILQADPA
-26 KGGSGPVSENLI
+26 SPVQRGNTVTYNFKSSNSNDTI
-38 SDSLVELNADGKVV
+38 TNVTADTNSLN
-52 VEFKLVNANKE
+52 
-63 EYTNIQAETSDR
+63 
-75 LNCYV
+75 NCYV
-80 EKRDSKDGII
+80 ISTASSNNII
-90 YVTVRAPK
+90 TVKVKITSNAEQGTYKLTVRGKIGNKSA
-98 AAEAGRYGLT
+98 YGET
-108 VTAQYK
+108 NIRVDGEYK
-114 KGNETINVSG
+114 KPQER
-124 KSTIKVKEYSGTPD
+124 
-138 VNPGGLPDD
+138 
-147 KPEEKPKEKIDEIDL
+147 PKEKIDEIDL
-162 ISNSTTELN
+162 ISNSTSELK
-171 PGDDG
+171 PGDDT
-176 SVIFEADRFFFGLS
+176 SVIFEADRYFYGLS
-190 FYGVRAAS
+190 FYGIKATS
-198 DNPSNCYI
+198 DSPSNCYI
-206 VNAYGGRDVEVRV
+206 VNAFGGREVEVRV

-240 NGEVVKVSGEAYV
+240 DGEIVKVSGEAYV

-260 NKAKLKIN
+260 NKAQLKIN

-277 IVPGSYVALGYE
+277 IVPGSYVAFGYE
-289 IENISDVLAKNI
+289 IENISDVLAKNV
-301 ELNISLP
+301 ELNISGLAA
-308 VEAGLSVRGG
+308 AGLSVRGG
-318 TTTQKVKAIEP
+318 TTTQKVKAIEA
-329 GKKTYVYY
+329 GKKIYLYY
-337 EMNVGKTAKFGS
+337 EMNVAKTAKFGS
-349 YEIKTSLSY
+349 YEIKTDLSY
-358 ESEFNKEAIKE
+358 ESEFNKEPIKE
-369 ETSAFI
+369 ETTAFI

-393 FPAATLGVNKTFDVS
+393 FPSATLGVNKTFDVS

-477 YLDDFTEN
+477 YLDDFTEG

-495 GVFLNNPESIG
+495 GVFLNNPENTG

-524 FTPKLPLAGNE
+524 FEPKLPLAGNE

-553 IKIDLTSQDTTDNNS
+553 IKIDLTSQDTSKSDS
-568 NTSGSSVFTP
+568 NTAGSSVFTP

-592 NGKVEKTIKMFVVP
+592 SGKVEKTIKMFVVP
-606 DATAKTYTITAN
+606 DATAKTYNITAN

-655 AFVGDNIPITA
+655 AMVGDNIPITA

-685 DNATI
+685 DNATV

-697 GNFNSGGQDIY
+697 GNFNSGGQDVY
-708 EGSIMPNEPGEI
+708 EGSIMPNEAGEI
-720 KAQLKFSYEDST
+720 KGKLKFTYEDST
-732 GEVKEQT
+732 GEVKEKE
-739 EDINITVDEAP
+739 EDINITVEEAP
-750 PMDPELGPDGM
+750 PVDPNMGPDGM
-761 PMPDGPMMG
+761 PLPDGAMG

-782 PVAVLLLGAIGFV
+782 PVALVVLGAIGFV
-795 IFKKIKNKNKEKDLK
+795 VFKKLKNKKKEKDLK

>member
-8 LLIAVMMISSL
+8 LLIAVMMISTL
-19 SVNIFAG
+19 SVNIFAENPINPSNPTNPNNP
-26 KGGSGPVSENLI
+26 GGQTPPGTVPSVVEDDLFLVSTSTEEVKPGDETTIYFVQDNPGYRRYYNFDGDYEI
-38 SDSLVELNADGKVV
+38 YSVRASSDSPN
-52 VEFKLVNANKE
+52 
-63 EYTNIQAETSDR
+63 
-75 LNCYV
+75 NCYV
-80 EKRDSKDGII
+80 
-90 YVTVRAPK
+90 
-98 AAEAGRYGLT
+98 
-108 VTAQYK
+108 
-114 KGNETINVSG
+114 INS
-124 KSTIKVKEYSGTPD
+124 
-138 VNPGGLPDD
+138 
-147 KPEEKPKEKIDEIDL
+147 
-162 ISNSTTELN
+162 
-171 PGDDG
+171 
-176 SVIFEADRFFFGLS
+176 
-190 FYGVRAAS
+190 
-198 DNPSNCYI
+198 
-206 VNAYGGRDVEVRV
+206 YGGFNGAEVRI
-219 RIPQSA
+219 RIPENA
-225 EAGTYK
+225 EAGTYR
-231 ISVTGKTRI
+231 ISLVGKAKRR
-240 NGEVVKVSGEAYV
+240 GALDASPVKVEGEAYV
-253 RVNGGSQ
+253 RVKEGSQ
-260 NKAKLKIN
+260 RKAELKIN

-277 IVPGSYVALGYE
+277 VVPGSYVALGYE
-289 IENISDVLAKNI
+289 IENISDVLAKNV
-301 ELNISLP
+301 ELNIFGLA
-308 VEAGLSVRGG
+308 EAGLSVRGG

-358 ESEFNKEAIKE
+358 ESEFNKEPIKE

-381 SQDSQLI
+381 SQNSQLI

-408 FKIRNQGQSVAKRIR
+408 FKIRNQGQSVAKSIR

-477 YLDDFTEN
+477 YLDDFTDS

-553 IKIDLTSQDTTDNNS
+553 IKIDLTSQDTTDSNS

-708 EGSIMPNEPGEI
+708 EGSIMPNEPGEV
-720 KAQLKFSYEDST
+720 KAQLKFTYEDST
-732 GEVKEQT
+732 GEVKEQI

-761 PMPDGPMMG
+761 PMPDGNMAV
-770 DTPWYKKPLFYI
+770 DVPWYKNPLFYI
-782 PVAVLLLGAIGFV
+782 PTALVVLGAIGFV

>member
-1 MKKIFSI
+1 VKKIFSI
-8 LLIAVMMISSL
+8 LLIAVMMISTL
-19 SVNIFAG
+19 SVNIYAEKVGEGTTTPSKPAPAEEILIADKNAEEKTPNSTAKITFSLANKKTNEIIDVNAFTDSPNNCYVSNITSGNGSVTVNVKIPEAAEQGTYKLTVRG
-26 KGGSGPVSENLI
+26 KYKSDNDEIYVSGSTNIRVNVVKRDTPGKDEEINLI
-38 SDSLVELNADGKVV
+38 S
-52 VEFKLVNANKE
+52 
-63 EYTNIQAETSDR
+63 R
-75 LNCYV
+75 
-80 EKRDSKDGII
+80 
-90 YVTVRAPK
+90 
-98 AAEAGRYGLT
+98 
-108 VTAQYK
+108 
-114 KGNETINVSG
+114 
-124 KSTIKVKEYSGTPD
+124 
-138 VNPGGLPDD
+138 
-147 KPEEKPKEKIDEIDL
+147 
-162 ISNSTTELN
+162 STTELN
-171 PGDDG
+171 PGEEA
-176 SVIFEADRFFFGLS
+176 SIYFETERPFFGLS
-190 FYGVRAAS
+190 FYGLRATS
-198 DNPSNCYI
+198 DSPNNCYI
-206 VNAYGGRDVEVRV
+206 TNTYGGRGDVELRV

-231 ISVTGKTRI
+231 VSVTGKARI
-240 NGEVVKVSGEAYV
+240 DGETVKVYGEAYV

-260 NKAKLKIN
+260 NKAQLKIN

-301 ELNISLP
+301 DLNISLP
-308 VEAGLSVRGG
+308 AEAGLSVRGG

-381 SQDSQLI
+381 SQNSQLI

-408 FKIRNQGQSVAKRIR
+408 FKIRNQGQSVAKSIR

-477 YLDDFTEN
+477 YLDDFTDS

-495 GVFLNNPESIG
+495 GVFLNNPENIG
-506 DGKDAKKST
+506 DGKDTKKST

-672 KVTLYNFKVTLTA
+672 KVTLYNFKVTLTS

-720 KAQLKFSYEDST
+720 KAQLKFTYEDST

-761 PMPDGPMMG
+761 PMPDGNMAV
-770 DTPWYKKPLFYI
+770 DVPWYKNPLFYI
-782 PVAVLLLGAIGFV
+782 PTALVLLGAIGFV